1 MIKIFNATDTDFKT
15 AGNIIINPLYCHEIK
30 KKSLNGWYIE
40 VEIPIKYKEY
50 IEADK
55 LCVVKTKSKLKP
67 QAFRINDSITYTNR
81 KIKFTAEHVMFDS
94 RRYVLL
100 DVRPTNLNGQNG
112 LKYVNERTDKTSP
125 FSIDSNVE
133 NVSTAYFI
141 RKTLL
146 ESWQVFEERW
156 GGVFEADNWDI
167 SFKQSIGKDN
177 GETIVYG
184 KNMQGFEI
192 FEDWS
197 NVCTKILPVGY
208 DGLLLPEIYLES
220 ETQYEIS
227 YTKIVDFQTDLEAE
241 EQTETNLL
249 LELRNN
255 AIKYLEENCV
265 PKVSY
270 TVNSNV
276 NNDLEI
282 GDTIKV
288 LHPFVN
294 IFTEVLEY
302 EYDLISEKV
311 KSLTF
316 GNYTRDVKTKFN
328 NIKNTIET
336 IKQTVSKQEIT
347 IKEQTNLI
355 NSLNKNGYV
364 YIDDN
369 EILILDKL
377 PKEQAKNV
385 WRFGLGGIGFS
396 SKGYEGPFE
405 TAITMDGQIN
415 AKFITTGTMAVAR
428 IEGLA
433 NFITETSSS
442 ITKIELEQG
451 RITSK
456 VSSVEQSV
464 ENITKIEGTAEGKNI
479 YIDDASAEPLID
491 IMLEGESRQIMRSG
505 KNYFDASQIPSST
518 NIVVSD
524 NGKTITMPIATSG
537 VGYTFTTKK
546 LSELCPKLKVGD
558 IATLRFSRN
567 LGNTYNNFIYLN
579 KVSSVWGMNASKTIT
594 QEMLDSHVA
603 LYANRYVDGETGQ
616 CILTD
621 FSIML
626 SSETDTSWE
635 PYGASHSPD
644 YRSEIENLEGENIC
658 PSLNTTRTINGVT
671 FTKNKDGSITMNGTA
686 TAEVSYPIN
695 VNTTTNTRTV
705 LLKANS
711 KYRMLSSYESGK
723 YTTQVFY
730 LKNNVMTYSSSLIE
744 TVEETKVGMYI
755 RVYKD
760 AVLEN
765 ITIYPQIT
773 KGEEYKPYVPYNSL
787 EFKDEGKNLA
797 RVANGKEKIEVR
809 IPIIKVE
816 DDTIKINGTCETKV
830 SGESTIKFSGNNIR
844 LANYIHYMP
853 LDEDDIILKPGEYK
867 LKIFNVTGKI
877 SAQNQVRF
885 GVKYQKK
892 GESQVK
898 GFVFSDGLASNNEY
912 SFTLREESQIGIV
925 LNCTVQS
932 SPITFTNVSFKCVLY
947 RAAETM
953 PEFEPYKQQTEY
965 FPLSEGQKLMEGSYL
980 ADDGIHHV
988 RKQVVLTGTEN
999 WNLYLNKT
1007 KTFRLSISPWS
1018 YSGVCTHYQGIISS
1032 SFDVKTGIYLSSSA
1046 MVIISDPR
1054 FSTVE
1059 EFKTYLAEQYSA
1071 GTPVTFE
1078 YIMMTNN
1085 SKIVEKIVPYTEDQ
1099 KEAWEKLRH
1108 FTLFRGIN
1116 NITSTANAKI
1126 TYVRDNGLSDTYE
1139 TKRNVKEN
1147 HYTKSETDSQI
1158 SQTADSI
1165 KESVKEINEQTQEK
1179 LATLELANQSL
1190 EFSTKRTGGNNLI
1203 RNSAMI
1209 NGNNFWLAHA
1219 KYPYQESDIP
1229 PDNPTEGTYWYCT
1242 ANSGSYIENQM
1253 YVYNS
1258 GWKESELSRK
1268 SLLSAQNYF
1277 AYTTSN
1283 EYWANGKNANENTLS
1298 GRVIKLDGR
1307 QDYTVSHIF
1316 NITEPITLNQN
1327 ENKMAISY
1335 FIKNSIVQGN
1345 VCVGLMFLNEADFT
1359 EVEKP
1364 YSLYEPG
1371 IILTPDDLKDLTKI
1385 EQIIEIPKKSDF
1397 IPVVV
1402 SNTAPTDTTKNW
1414 LDTTIYLVKKYNSQT
1429 SQWEILDTK
1438 MSLYNESSREVWTY
1452 RYFYGFYYQTPIIY
1466 DTAEIKSCYVAL
1478 TFYPAFAVYTGNVEP
1493 TPYKGLYWNNKTT
1506 NLVKRAKY
1514 NDTTFAEWETL
1525 DIPSSLLPT
1534 GASLGV
1540 ELFDYIVPIKGFVEI
1555 ADLKLEYNTMCTQWT
1570 QFPGEVYGKNYKMD
1584 EKGFWIQANQNTMFI
1599 DEDEIL
1605 ATYEGI
1611 NIFQINKDLAY
1622 FYKIQATE
1630 SIEIGNY
1637 FLKTQQINSKNM
1649 LLLY

>member
-1 MIKIFNATDTDFKT
+1 MKKFDTQYVDSNTYPIRLDTCLENLCSQVGLTLGNKNFPNNSYMLKGNPFTNKETRKTVLSNLVQLAGGFAEIDVEDGKLYVRNLDVSGEAVETIDGNNYDEFKPNNVFGPVNSVRIQMNSGVDGEETIKEAEGVTDENRCQITIADNYYLTSAEEREAVINGIFNA
-15 AGNIIINPLYCHEIK
+15 
-30 KKSLNGWYIE
+30 LNGLTYLPIE
-40 VEIPIKYKEY
+40 LSYYGYPWLKLGDKIKVKDKNDKEY
-50 IEADK
+50 I
-55 LCVVKTKSKLKP
+55 
-67 QAFRINDSITYTNR
+67 TYVM
-81 KIKFTAEHVMFDS
+81 EH
-94 RRYVLL
+94 
-100 DVRPTNLNGQNG
+100 T
-112 LKYVNERTDKTSP
+112 LKYNGSYSGIIKAIALTKTQQAYKEVLSLKDWRRNTELAVDK
-125 FSIDSNVE
+125 INGKM
-133 NVSTAYFI
+133 TAVI
-141 RKTLL
+141 
-146 ESWQVFEERW
+146 
-156 GGVFEADNWDI
+156 
-167 SFKQSIGKDN
+167 
-177 GETIVYG
+177 
-184 KNMQGFEI
+184 
-192 FEDWS
+192 
-197 NVCTKILPVGY
+197 
-208 DGLLLPEIYLES
+208 
-220 ETQYEIS
+220 
-227 YTKIVDFQTDLEAE
+227 E
-241 EQTETNLL
+241 EQSEQ
-249 LELRNN
+249 
-255 AIKYLEENCV
+255 
-265 PKVSY
+265 
-270 TVNSNV
+270 
-276 NNDLEI
+276 
-282 GDTIKV
+282 
-288 LHPFVN
+288 
-294 IFTEVLEY
+294 
-302 EYDLISEKV
+302 SEK
-311 KSLTF
+311 LTKVEQ
-316 GNYTRDVKTKFN
+316 DV
-328 NIKNTIET
+328 
-336 IKQTVSKQEIT
+336 
-347 IKEQTNLI
+347 
-355 NSLNKNGYV
+355 NG
-364 YIDDN
+364 
-369 EILILDKL
+369 
-377 PKEQAKNV
+377 
-385 WRFGLGGIGFS
+385 
-396 SKGYEGPFE
+396 
-405 TAITMDGQIN
+405 
-415 AKFITTGTMAVAR
+415 
-428 IEGLA
+428 
-433 NFITETSSS
+433 
-442 ITKIELEQG
+442 
-451 RITSK
+451 ITSK

-491 IMLEGESRQIMRSG
+491 IMLEGESQQETRSG
-505 KNYFDASQIPSST
+505 KNHFDASQIPSST

-537 VGYTFTTKK
+537 VGYISTTKK

-567 LGNTYNNFIYLN
+567 LSNTYNNFIYL
-579 KVSSVWGMNASKTIT
+579 SGISLIWGMNASKTIT
-594 QEMLDSHVA
+594 QEMLDNYVA
-603 LYANRYVDGETGQ
+603 LYANRYDDGETGQ

-635 PYGASHSPD
+635 PYGASPSPD
-644 YRSEIENLEGENIC
+644 YRSPIENIEGNIE
-658 PSLNTTRTINGVT
+658 I
-671 FTKNKDGSITMNGTA
+671 
-686 TAEVSYPIN
+686 
-695 VNTTTNTRTV
+695 
-705 LLKANS
+705 
-711 KYRMLSSYESGK
+711 
-723 YTTQVFY
+723 
-730 LKNNVMTYSSSLIE
+730 
-744 TVEETKVGMYI
+744 
-755 RVYKD
+755 
-760 AVLEN
+760 
-765 ITIYPQIT
+765 
-773 KGEEYKPYVPYNSL
+773 
-787 EFKDEGKNLA
+787 KDEGKNLYA
-797 RVANGKEKIEVR
+797 RNGI
-809 IPIIKVE
+809 
-816 DDTIKINGTCETKV
+816 TINGTYSSNTSVNLGSRYLSEGTY
-830 SGESTIKFSGNNIR
+830 TISLTNSLPNNCYIY
-844 LANYIHYMP
+844 LGANGSITYNIK
-853 LDEDDIILKPGEYK
+853 DKA
-867 LKIFNVTGKI
+867 T
-877 SAQNQVRF
+877 
-885 GVKYQKK
+885 
-892 GESQVK
+892 
-898 GFVFSDGLASNNEY
+898 
-912 SFTLREESQIGIV
+912 FTLTKEQNVPMRLVVKAGTYS
-925 LNCTVQS
+925 N
-932 SPITFTNVSFKCVLY
+932 FTTKIMIEKGMVVTDY
-947 RAAETM
+947 
-953 PEFEPYKQQTEY
+953 EPHQQQTEY
-965 FPLSEGQKLMEGSYL
+965 FPLSEGQKLYKNSYL
-980 ADDGIHHV
+980 VDDGIHHS
-988 RKQVVLTGTEN
+988 RKQVVLDGTETGWYTLANQTGTN
-999 WNLYLNKT
+999 TSYFCIPKSDMKKASTLICDKFINRNVWNTDEEGIQSIIDNLI
-1007 KTFRLSISPWS
+1007 RLRINTSR
-1018 YSGVCTHYQGIISS
+1018 
-1032 SFDVKTGIYLSSSA
+1032 A
-1046 MVIISDPR
+1046 
-1054 FSTVE
+1054 STVAE
-1059 EFKTYLAEQYSA
+1059 LKTWLSNNPIRVEYELAE
-1071 GTPVTFE
+1071 E
-1078 YIMMTNN
+1078 
-1085 SKIVEKIVPYTEDQ
+1085 EIVPYTEDQ

-1147 HYTKSETDSQI
+1147 HYTKIETDSQI

-1165 KESVKEINEQTQEK
+1165 KESVKAINEQTQEK

-1190 EFSTKRTGGNNLI
+1190 KFATRRVGGNNLI

-1209 NGNNFWLAHA
+1209 NDNNFWLAHA
-1219 KYPYQESDIP
+1219 KYPYQESDTP
-1229 PDNPTEGTYWYCT
+1229 PDSPTEGAYWYCT

-1258 GWKESELSRK
+1258 SGWQVSELSRK

-1414 LDTTIYLVKKYNSQT
+1414 LDTTIYLPKKYNSQT
-1429 SQWEILDTK
+1429 SAWEILDTK

-1514 NDTTFAEWETL
+1514 NDTTFVEWETL

-1605 ATYEGI
+1605 ATYKGI

>member
-133 NVSTAYFI
+133 NVNTAYFI

-255 AIKYLEENCV
+255 ASKYLEENCV

-276 NNDLEI
+276 NNELEI

-491 IMLEGESRQIMRSG
+491 IMLEGESQQATRSG
-505 KNYFDASQIPSST
+505 KNLL
-518 NIVVSD
+518 D
-524 NGKTITMPIATSG
+524 NTATTKISNG
-537 VGYTFTTKK
+537 ITFTVNSDGTVLVDGTNDTSANSSLVINRYD
-546 LSELCPKLKVGD
+546 LSPGTYILNGCPSGG
-558 IATLRFSRN
+558 AS
-567 LGNTYNNFIYLN
+567 NTYRLAI
-579 KVSSVWGMNASKTIT
+579 
-594 QEMLDSHVA
+594 Q
-603 LYANRYVDGETGQ
+603 ETGSYSVLGSIDIGNGSGEFTIDTTTSVQ
-616 CILTD
+616 IAIFIQKGLTINNLL
-621 FSIML
+621 FKPML
-626 SSETDTSWE
+626 REATIADDTYE
-635 PYGASHSPD
+635 QYGASPSTD
-644 YRSEIENLEGENIC
+644 YLSKIENLEGENIC

-671 FTKNKDGSITMNGTA
+671 FTKNKDGSVTMNGTA
-686 TAEVSYPIN
+686 TAEVNYPIN

-730 LKNNVMTYSSSLIE
+730 LKNNVTTYSSSLIE
-744 TVEETKVGMYI
+744 TVEETKAGMYI
-755 RVYKD
+755 RVYKN

-765 ITIYPQIT
+765 VTIYPQIT

-787 EFKDEGKNLA
+787 GFLDIGENLIKA
-797 RVANGKEKIEVR
+797 REYSATVNNVERSITNGLVKL
-809 IPIIKVE
+809 
-816 DDTIKINGTCETKV
+816 NGTM
-830 SGESTIKFSGNNIR
+830 GEAAAGSNAFSIIGNWT
-844 LANYIHYMP
+844 ANYSAYDTSI
-853 LDEDDIILKPGEYK
+853 EYIK
-867 LKIFNVTGKI
+867 LKAGTYTLSIHNVKGSCTEGSLALVTGNTNPKKTKAKIQLKNETSKTFTLEEESICRISVEYNVGCTFNNFEFNVMLNKGSQAPYI
-877 SAQNQVRF
+877 P
-885 GVKYQKK
+885 YQ
-892 GESQVK
+892 EQ
-898 GFVFSDGLASNNEY
+898 A
-912 SFTLREESQIGIV
+912 
-925 LNCTVQS
+925 
-932 SPITFTNVSFKCVLY
+932 
-947 RAAETM
+947 
-953 PEFEPYKQQTEY
+953 EY
-965 FPLSEGQKLMEGSYL
+965 FPLSEGQKLYKGSYL
-980 ADDGIHHV
+980 ADDGTHHK
-988 RKQVVLTGTEN
+988 RKQIVLDGSDNRAWYRETQSETSTDYFYTRTVGITTEN
-999 WNLYLNKT
+999 INSVICSHLKKGSRSRQGFWATTVFCITMNKT
-1007 KTFRLSISPWS
+1007 VT
-1018 YSGVCTHYQGIISS
+1018 GIISS
-1032 SFDVKTGIYLSSSA
+1032 DTKAQRITK
-1046 MVIISDPR
+1046 
-1054 FSTVE
+1054 
-1059 EFKTYLAEQYSA
+1059 FKTWLATQYA
-1071 GTPVTFE
+1071 NGTPV
-1078 YIMMTNN
+1078 
-1085 SKIVEKIVPYTEDQ
+1085 IVEYEPAEEEIVPYTEDQ

-1165 KESVKEINEQTQEK
+1165 KESVKAINEQTQEK

-1190 EFSTKRTGGNNLI
+1190 KFATKRVGGNNLI

-1209 NGNNFWLAHA
+1209 NDNNFWLAHA
-1219 KYPYQESDIP
+1219 KYPYQESDTP
-1229 PDNPTEGTYWYCT
+1229 PDNPTEGAYWYCT

-1258 GWKESELSRK
+1258 SGWQVSELSRK

-1283 EYWANGKNANENTLS
+1283 EYWANGRNANENTLS

-1429 SQWEILDTK
+1429 SAWEILDTK

-1452 RYFYGFYYQTPIIY
+1452 RYFYGLYYQTPIIY

-1514 NDTTFAEWETL
+1514 NDTTFVEWETL

-1605 ATYEGI
+1605 ATYKGI

>member
-40 VEIPIKYKEY
+40 VEIPIKYKEH

-255 AIKYLEENCV
+255 ASKYLEENCV

-491 IMLEGESRQIMRSG
+491 IMLEGESQQATRSG
-505 KNYFDASQIPSST
+505 KNLL
-518 NIVVSD
+518 D
-524 NGKTITMPIATSG
+524 NTATTKISNG
-537 VGYTFTTKK
+537 ITFTVNSDKTVNVNGTNDT
-546 LSELCPKLKVGD
+546 S
-558 IATLRFSRN
+558 AN
-567 LGNTYNNFIYLN
+567 
-579 KVSSVWGMNASKTIT
+579 SSLII
-594 QEMLDSHVA
+594 
-603 LYANRYVDGETGQ
+603 NRYVLSPGTYILNGCPSGGASNTYRLAIQETGSYSVLGSIDIGNGSGEFTIDTTTNVQ
-616 CILTD
+616 IAIFIQKDLTVNNLL
-621 FSIML
+621 FKPML
-626 SSETDTSWE
+626 RKATIADDTYE
-635 PYGASHSPD
+635 QYGASPSPD
-644 YRSEIENLEGENIC
+644 NLSKIENLEGENIC

-686 TAEVSYPIN
+686 TAEVNYPIN

-723 YTTQVFY
+723 YITQVFY
-730 LKNNVMTYSSSLIE
+730 LKNNVTTYSSSLIE
-744 TVEETKVGMYI
+744 TVEETKAGMYI
-755 RVYKD
+755 KVYKN

-765 ITIYPQIT
+765 VTIYPQIT

-787 EFKDEGKNLA
+787 GFLDIGENLIKA
-797 RVANGKEKIEVR
+797 REYSATVNNVERSITNGLVKL
-809 IPIIKVE
+809 
-816 DDTIKINGTCETKV
+816 NGTM
-830 SGESTIKFSGNNIR
+830 GEAAAGSNAFSIIGNWT
-844 LANYIHYMP
+844 ANYSAYDTSI
-853 LDEDDIILKPGEYK
+853 EYIK
-867 LKIFNVTGKI
+867 LKAGTYTLSIHNVKGSCTEGSLALVAGNTNPKKTKAKIQLKNETSKTFTLEEESICRISVEYNVGCTFNNFEFNVMLNKGSQAPYI
-877 SAQNQVRF
+877 P
-885 GVKYQKK
+885 YQ
-892 GESQVK
+892 EQ
-898 GFVFSDGLASNNEY
+898 A
-912 SFTLREESQIGIV
+912 
-925 LNCTVQS
+925 
-932 SPITFTNVSFKCVLY
+932 
-947 RAAETM
+947 
-953 PEFEPYKQQTEY
+953 EY
-965 FPLSEGQKLMEGSYL
+965 FPLSEGQKLMKGSYL
-980 ADDGIHHV
+980 ADDGTHYK
-988 RKQVVLTGTEN
+988 RKQVVLDGSDNMAWYMDSPRPKASTDYFYTRTVGITTEN
-999 WNLYLNKT
+999 INSVICSHFKKGSQSRQGFWATTVFCITMNRT
-1007 KTFRLSISPWS
+1007 VT
-1018 YSGVCTHYQGIISS
+1018 GIISS
-1032 SFDVKTGIYLSSSA
+1032 DTMAQKITK
-1046 MVIISDPR
+1046 
-1054 FSTVE
+1054 
-1059 EFKTYLAEQYSA
+1059 FKTWLATQYA
-1071 GTPVTFE
+1071 NGTPV
-1078 YIMMTNN
+1078 
-1085 SKIVEKIVPYTEDQ
+1085 IVEYELAEEEIVPYTEEQ
-1099 KEAWEKLRH
+1099 KAAWEKLRH
-1108 FTLFRGIN
+1108 FTLFKGIN

-1209 NGNNFWLAHA
+1209 NDNNFWLAHA
-1219 KYPYQESDIP
+1219 KYPYQESNTP
-1229 PDNPTEGTYWYCT
+1229 PDNPTEGAYWYCT

-1258 GWKESELSRK
+1258 GWQVSELSRK

-1327 ENKMAISY
+1327 ENKMAISH

-1414 LDTTIYLVKKYNSQT
+1414 LDTTIYLPKKYNSQT

-1514 NDTTFAEWETL
+1514 DGTTFVEWETL

-1605 ATYEGI
+1605 ATYKGI

-1630 SIEIGNY
+1630 SIEVGNY

>member
-1 MIKIFNATDTDFKT
+1 MKKFDTQYVDSNTYPIRLDTCLENLCSQVGLTLGNKNFPNNSYMLKGNPFTNKETRKTVLSNLVQLAGGFAEIDVEDGKLYVRNLDVSGEAVETIDGNNYDEFKPNNVFGPVNSVRIQMNSGVDGEETIKEAEGVTDENRCQITIADNYYLTSAEEREAVINGIFNA
-15 AGNIIINPLYCHEIK
+15 
-30 KKSLNGWYIE
+30 LNGLTYLPIE
-40 VEIPIKYKEY
+40 LSYYGYPWLKLGDKIKVKDKNDKEY
-50 IEADK
+50 I
-55 LCVVKTKSKLKP
+55 
-67 QAFRINDSITYTNR
+67 TYVM
-81 KIKFTAEHVMFDS
+81 EH
-94 RRYVLL
+94 
-100 DVRPTNLNGQNG
+100 T
-112 LKYVNERTDKTSP
+112 LKYNGSYSGIIKAIALTKTQQAYKEVLSLKDWRRNTELAVDK
-125 FSIDSNVE
+125 INGKM
-133 NVSTAYFI
+133 TAVI
-141 RKTLL
+141 
-146 ESWQVFEERW
+146 
-156 GGVFEADNWDI
+156 
-167 SFKQSIGKDN
+167 
-177 GETIVYG
+177 
-184 KNMQGFEI
+184 
-192 FEDWS
+192 
-197 NVCTKILPVGY
+197 
-208 DGLLLPEIYLES
+208 
-220 ETQYEIS
+220 
-227 YTKIVDFQTDLEAE
+227 E
-241 EQTETNLL
+241 EQSEQ
-249 LELRNN
+249 
-255 AIKYLEENCV
+255 
-265 PKVSY
+265 
-270 TVNSNV
+270 
-276 NNDLEI
+276 
-282 GDTIKV
+282 
-288 LHPFVN
+288 
-294 IFTEVLEY
+294 
-302 EYDLISEKV
+302 SEK
-311 KSLTF
+311 LTKVEQ
-316 GNYTRDVKTKFN
+316 DV
-328 NIKNTIET
+328 
-336 IKQTVSKQEIT
+336 
-347 IKEQTNLI
+347 
-355 NSLNKNGYV
+355 NG
-364 YIDDN
+364 
-369 EILILDKL
+369 
-377 PKEQAKNV
+377 
-385 WRFGLGGIGFS
+385 
-396 SKGYEGPFE
+396 
-405 TAITMDGQIN
+405 
-415 AKFITTGTMAVAR
+415 
-428 IEGLA
+428 
-433 NFITETSSS
+433 
-442 ITKIELEQG
+442 
-451 RITSK
+451 ITSK

-491 IMLEGESRQIMRSG
+491 IMLEGESQQATRSG
-505 KNYFDASQIPSST
+505 KNLL
-518 NIVVSD
+518 D
-524 NGKTITMPIATSG
+524 NTATTKISNG
-537 VGYTFTTKK
+537 ITFTVNSDGTVLVDGTNDTSANSSLVINRYD
-546 LSELCPKLKVGD
+546 LSPGTYILNGCPSGG
-558 IATLRFSRN
+558 AS
-567 LGNTYNNFIYLN
+567 NTYRLAI
-579 KVSSVWGMNASKTIT
+579 
-594 QEMLDSHVA
+594 Q
-603 LYANRYVDGETGQ
+603 ETGSYS
-616 CILTD
+616 ILG
-621 FSIML
+621 SIDIGNGSREFTIDTTTSVQIAIFIQKGLTINNLLFKPML
-626 SSETDTSWE
+626 REATIADDTYE
-635 PYGASHSPD
+635 QYGASPSPD
-644 YRSEIENLEGENIC
+644 YRSKIENLEGENIC

-686 TAEVSYPIN
+686 TAETTYPIN

-711 KYRMLSSYESGK
+711 KYKMLSSYESGK

-760 AVLEN
+760 AVLDN
-765 ITIYPQIT
+765 VTIYPQIT

-787 EFKDEGKNLA
+787 GFLDIGENLIKA
-797 RVANGKEKIEVR
+797 REYSATVNNVERSITNGLVKL
-809 IPIIKVE
+809 
-816 DDTIKINGTCETKV
+816 NGTM
-830 SGESTIKFSGNNIR
+830 GEAAAGSNAFSIIGNWT
-844 LANYIHYMP
+844 ANYSAYDTSI
-853 LDEDDIILKPGEYK
+853 EYIK
-867 LKIFNVTGKI
+867 LKAGTYTLSIHNVKGSCTEGSLALVAGNTNPKKTKAKIQLKNETSKTFTLEEESICRISVEYNVGCTFNNFEFNVMLNKGSQAPYI
-877 SAQNQVRF
+877 P
-885 GVKYQKK
+885 YQ
-892 GESQVK
+892 EQ
-898 GFVFSDGLASNNEY
+898 A
-912 SFTLREESQIGIV
+912 
-925 LNCTVQS
+925 
-932 SPITFTNVSFKCVLY
+932 
-947 RAAETM
+947 
-953 PEFEPYKQQTEY
+953 EY
-965 FPLSEGQKLMEGSYL
+965 FPLSEGQKLYKGSYL
-980 ADDGIHHV
+980 ADDGTHHK
-988 RKQVVLTGTEN
+988 RKQTTVTIRNIVALSNGNVGGIFQFAGKKYSSHNVLCCDKAKYDPNGRFVTDTVYENPSNVVFVG
-999 WNLYLNKT
+999 
-1007 KTFRLSISPWS
+1007 
-1018 YSGVCTHYQGIISS
+1018 
-1032 SFDVKTGIYLSSSA
+1032 D
-1046 MVIISDPR
+1046 
-1054 FSTVE
+1054 STDTLE
-1059 EFKTYLAEQYSA
+1059 TLKAKYDGAILEYELAE
-1071 GTPVTFE
+1071 E
-1078 YIMMTNN
+1078 
-1085 SKIVEKIVPYTEDQ
+1085 EIVPYTEDQ

-1108 FTLFRGIN
+1108 FTLFKGIN

-1147 HYTKSETDSQI
+1147 YYTKSETDSQI

-1165 KESVKEINEQTQEK
+1165 KESVKAINEQTQEK

-1190 EFSTKRTGGNNLI
+1190 EFATKRTGGNNLI

-1209 NGNNFWLAHA
+1209 NDNNFWLAHA
-1219 KYPYQESDIP
+1219 KYPYQESDTP
-1229 PDNPTEGTYWYCT
+1229 PDNPTEGAYWYCT

-1258 GWKESELSRK
+1258 GWQVSELSRK

-1307 QDYTVSHIF
+1307 QDYTVSHIL

-1327 ENKMAISY
+1327 ENKMAISH

-1414 LDTTIYLVKKYNSQT
+1414 LDTTIYLPKKYNSQT

-1514 NDTTFAEWETL
+1514 NDTTFVEWETL

-1605 ATYEGI
+1605 ATYKGI

-1630 SIEIGNY
+1630 SIEVGNY

>member
-133 NVSTAYFI
+133 NVNTAYFI

-255 AIKYLEENCV
+255 ASKYLEENCV

-491 IMLEGESRQIMRSG
+491 IMLEGESQQATRSG
-505 KNYFDASQIPSST
+505 KNLTKYPYVTGSGNTINGITFDVNEDGTIIINGQNNGNGNSAFSLTSINNYSLPSGKYYMINPQNSSITFVAYDGSTYNSMGSHNNYSLTLSEQKNIWLYIQIPKNDTTTFENFKIYPMLS
-518 NIVVSD
+518 
-524 NGKTITMPIATSG
+524 TMPDLTSNDYEQYG
-537 VGYTFTTKK
+537 VM
-546 LSELCPKLKVGD
+546 P
-558 IATLRFSRN
+558 
-567 LGNTYNNFIYLN
+567 
-579 KVSSVWGMNASKTIT
+579 
-594 QEMLDSHVA
+594 
-603 LYANRYVDGETGQ
+603 
-616 CILTD
+616 
-621 FSIML
+621 
-626 SSETDTSWE
+626 
-635 PYGASHSPD
+635 SPD
-644 YRSEIENLEGENIC
+644 YRSEIENLEGENKFNY
-658 PSLNTTRTINGVT
+658 LWFDTTKEVDWTAYQSISNVAKAIPIFIGKGNVATFSSNVPLLSGDNWLYAINNLTNGTNSSFALGKTQTIKANNEGYVYVGYLKSRTNYDKV
-671 FTKNKDGSITMNGTA
+671 KDG
-686 TAEVSYPIN
+686 
-695 VNTTTNTRTV
+695 
-705 LLKANS
+705 
-711 KYRMLSSYESGK
+711 
-723 YTTQVFY
+723 
-730 LKNNVMTYSSSLIE
+730 TYYVQ
-744 TVEETKVGMYI
+744 VEEGTV
-755 RVYKD
+755 
-760 AVLEN
+760 A
-765 ITIYPQIT
+765 T
-773 KGEEYKPYVPYNSL
+773 PYVPYNSL
-787 EFKDEGKNLA
+787 GFLDIGENLIKA
-797 RVANGKEKIEVR
+797 REYSATVNNVERSITNGLVKL
-809 IPIIKVE
+809 
-816 DDTIKINGTCETKV
+816 NGTM
-830 SGESTIKFSGNNIR
+830 GEAAAGSNAFSIIGNWTG
-844 LANYIHYMP
+844 NYSAYDTSI
-853 LDEDDIILKPGEYK
+853 EYIK
-867 LKIFNVTGKI
+867 LKAGTYTLSIHNVKGSCTEGSLALVAGNTNPKKTKAKIQLKNETSKTFTLEEESICRISVEYNVGCTFNNFEFNVMLNKGSRAPYI
-877 SAQNQVRF
+877 Q
-885 GVKYQKK
+885 YQ
-892 GESQVK
+892 E
-898 GFVFSDGLASNNEY
+898 
-912 SFTLREESQIGIV
+912 
-925 LNCTVQS
+925 
-932 SPITFTNVSFKCVLY
+932 
-947 RAAETM
+947 
-953 PEFEPYKQQTEY
+953 QTEY

-980 ADDGIHHV
+980 AGNGIHHT
-988 RKQVVLTGTEN
+988 RKQYIFTGNEEIVLSNRQYENCVSFYINNQNLINKQNNYITKEMCSHFTYDSLAYKENRDVECITDNTGVPYR
-999 WNLYLNKT
+999 LIIFQMLKT
-1007 KTFRLSISPWS
+1007 RLTSI
-1018 YSGVCTHYQGIISS
+1018 
-1032 SFDVKTGIYLSSSA
+1032 DKTGIKAYLS
-1046 MVIISDPR
+1046 
-1054 FSTVE
+1054 
-1059 EFKTYLAEQYSA
+1059 EQYA
-1071 GTPVTFE
+1071 NGTPV
-1078 YIMMTNN
+1078 
-1085 SKIVEKIVPYTEDQ
+1085 IVEYELAEEEIVPYTEEQ

-1108 FTLFRGIN
+1108 FTLFKGIN

-1147 HYTKSETDSQI
+1147 HYTKIETDSQI

-1165 KESVKEINEQTQEK
+1165 KESVKAINEQTQEK

-1190 EFSTKRTGGNNLI
+1190 EFATKRVGGNNLI

-1209 NGNNFWLAHA
+1209 NDNNFWLAHA
-1219 KYPYQESDIP
+1219 KYPYQESDTP
-1229 PDNPTEGTYWYCT
+1229 PDNPAEGTYWYCT
-1242 ANSGSYIENQM
+1242 ANSGSYMENQM

-1258 GWKESELSRK
+1258 GWQVSELSRK

-1327 ENKMAISY
+1327 ENKMAISH

-1414 LDTTIYLVKKYNSQT
+1414 LDTTIYLPKKYNSQT
-1429 SQWEILDTK
+1429 SAWEILDTK

-1514 NDTTFAEWETL
+1514 NDTTFVEWETL

-1605 ATYEGI
+1605 ATYKGI

>member
-1 MIKIFNATDTDFKT
+1 MKKFDTQYVDSNTYPIRLDACLENLCSQVGLTLGNKNFPNNSYMLKGNPFTNKETRKTVLSNLVQLAGGFAEIDVEDVKLYVRNLDVSGEAVETIDGNNYDEFKPNNVFGPVNSVRIQMNSGVDGEETIKEAEGVTDENRCQITIADNYYLTSAEEREAVINGIFNA
-15 AGNIIINPLYCHEIK
+15 
-30 KKSLNGWYIE
+30 LNGLTYLPIE
-40 VEIPIKYKEY
+40 LSYYGYPWLKLGDKIKVKDKNDKEY
-50 IEADK
+50 ITYVMEHTLKYNGSYSGIIKAIA
-55 LCVVKTKSKLKP
+55 LTKTQQAYKEVLSLKDWRRNTEF
-67 QAFRINDSITYTNR
+67 AVD
-81 KIKFTAEHVMFDS
+81 KIKGKMTAV
-94 RRYVLL
+94 
-100 DVRPTNLNGQNG
+100 
-112 LKYVNERTDKTSP
+112 
-125 FSIDSNVE
+125 I
-133 NVSTAYFI
+133 
-141 RKTLL
+141 
-146 ESWQVFEERW
+146 
-156 GGVFEADNWDI
+156 
-167 SFKQSIGKDN
+167 
-177 GETIVYG
+177 
-184 KNMQGFEI
+184 
-192 FEDWS
+192 
-197 NVCTKILPVGY
+197 
-208 DGLLLPEIYLES
+208 
-220 ETQYEIS
+220 
-227 YTKIVDFQTDLEAE
+227 E
-241 EQTETNLL
+241 EQSEQ
-249 LELRNN
+249 
-255 AIKYLEENCV
+255 
-265 PKVSY
+265 
-270 TVNSNV
+270 
-276 NNDLEI
+276 
-282 GDTIKV
+282 
-288 LHPFVN
+288 
-294 IFTEVLEY
+294 
-302 EYDLISEKV
+302 SEK
-311 KSLTF
+311 LTKVEQ
-316 GNYTRDVKTKFN
+316 DV
-328 NIKNTIET
+328 
-336 IKQTVSKQEIT
+336 
-347 IKEQTNLI
+347 
-355 NSLNKNGYV
+355 NG
-364 YIDDN
+364 
-369 EILILDKL
+369 
-377 PKEQAKNV
+377 
-385 WRFGLGGIGFS
+385 
-396 SKGYEGPFE
+396 
-405 TAITMDGQIN
+405 
-415 AKFITTGTMAVAR
+415 
-428 IEGLA
+428 
-433 NFITETSSS
+433 
-442 ITKIELEQG
+442 
-451 RITSK
+451 ITSK

-491 IMLEGESRQIMRSG
+491 IMLEGESQQAMRSG

-524 NGKTITMPIATSG
+524 NGKTITMPIVTSG
-537 VGYTFTTKK
+537 VGYISTTKK

-558 IATLRFSRN
+558 TVTLRFNRN
-567 LGNTYNNFIYLN
+567 LGTTKNMYIYLN
-579 KVSSVWGMNASKTIT
+579 VVKTTWGINNPKAIT
-594 QEMLDSHVA
+594 QEMLDSYVA
-603 LYANRYVDGETGQ
+603 LYANRYNDGETGQ

-635 PYGASHSPD
+635 QYGASPSPD
-644 YRSEIENLEGENIC
+644 YRSKIENLEG
-658 PSLNTTRTINGVT
+658 
-671 FTKNKDGSITMNGTA
+671 KNKVKEINWKQMPSISTGATITSVNGYGTDYIDVDNTKQYIFSYLGTSGSRYIVYYDKDKNFLGYDTEIQINNFAKWNETGYVRLRVDCPQGSVTAFQLEEGTVA
-686 TAEVSYPIN
+686 T
-695 VNTTTNTRTV
+695 
-705 LLKANS
+705 
-711 KYRMLSSYESGK
+711 G
-723 YTTQVFY
+723 
-730 LKNNVMTYSSSLIE
+730 
-744 TVEETKVGMYI
+744 
-755 RVYKD
+755 
-760 AVLEN
+760 
-765 ITIYPQIT
+765 
-773 KGEEYKPYVPYNSL
+773 YVPYNSL
-787 EFKDEGKNLA
+787 EIKDVGKNLYA
-797 RVANGKEKIEVR
+797 GNEI
-809 IPIIKVE
+809 
-816 DDTIKINGTCETKV
+816 TINGTYSSNTSVNLGSRYLSEGTY
-830 SGESTIKFSGNNIR
+830 TIS
-844 LANYIHYMP
+844 LANSLPNNSYIY
-853 LDEDDIILKPGEYK
+853 LGANGSIATAIRNKA
-867 LKIFNVTGKI
+867 T
-877 SAQNQVRF
+877 
-885 GVKYQKK
+885 
-892 GESQVK
+892 
-898 GFVFSDGLASNNEY
+898 
-912 SFTLREESQIGIV
+912 FTLTEEQNVPMRLVVKAGTYS
-925 LNCTVQS
+925 N
-932 SPITFTNVSFKCVLY
+932 FTTKIMIEKGMVVTDY
-947 RAAETM
+947 
-953 PEFEPYKQQTEY
+953 EPHQQQTEY
-965 FPLSEGQKLMEGSYL
+965 FPLSEGQKLYKNSYL
-980 ADDGIHHV
+980 VDDGIHHS
-988 RKQVVLTGTEN
+988 RKQVVLDGTETGWYTLANQTGTN
-999 WNLYLNKT
+999 TSYFCIPKSDMKKASTLICDKFINRNVWNTDEEGIQSIIDNYI
-1007 KTFRLSISPWS
+1007 RLRINTSR
-1018 YSGVCTHYQGIISS
+1018 
-1032 SFDVKTGIYLSSSA
+1032 A
-1046 MVIISDPR
+1046 
-1054 FSTVE
+1054 STVAE
-1059 EFKTYLAEQYSA
+1059 LKTWLSNNPIRVEYELAE
-1071 GTPVTFE
+1071 E
-1078 YIMMTNN
+1078 
-1085 SKIVEKIVPYTEDQ
+1085 EIVPYTETQ
-1099 KEAWEKLRH
+1099 QEAWEKLRH
-1108 FTLFRGIN
+1108 FTLFKGIN

-1147 HYTKSETDSQI
+1147 YYTKSETDSQI

-1165 KESVKEINEQTQEK
+1165 KESVKAINEQTQEK

-1190 EFSTKRTGGNNLI
+1190 EFATKRTGGNNLI

-1209 NGNNFWLAHA
+1209 NDNNFWLAHA
-1219 KYPYQESDIP
+1219 KYPYQESDTP
-1229 PDNPTEGTYWYCT
+1229 PDNPTEGAYWYCT

-1258 GWKESELSRK
+1258 GWQVSELSRK

-1327 ENKMAISY
+1327 ENKMAISH

-1514 NDTTFAEWETL
+1514 NDTTFVEWETL

-1605 ATYEGI
+1605 ATYKGI

>member
-1 MIKIFNATDTDFKT
+1 MKKFDTQYVDSNTYPIRLDACLENLCSQVGLTLGNKNFPNNSYMLKGNPFTNKETRKTVLSNLVQLAGGFAEIDVEDGKLYVRNLDVSGEAVETIDGNNYDEFKPNNVFGPVNSVRIQMNSGVDGEETIKEAEGVTDENRCQITIADNYYLTSAEEREAVINGIFNA
-15 AGNIIINPLYCHEIK
+15 
-30 KKSLNGWYIE
+30 LNGLTYLPIE
-40 VEIPIKYKEY
+40 LSYYGYPWLKLGDKIKVKGKNDKEY
-50 IEADK
+50 I
-55 LCVVKTKSKLKP
+55 
-67 QAFRINDSITYTNR
+67 TYVM
-81 KIKFTAEHVMFDS
+81 EH
-94 RRYVLL
+94 
-100 DVRPTNLNGQNG
+100 T
-112 LKYVNERTDKTSP
+112 LKYNGAYSGTIKAIALTKTQQAYKEVLSLKDWRRNTELAVDK
-125 FSIDSNVE
+125 INGKM
-133 NVSTAYFI
+133 TAVI
-141 RKTLL
+141 
-146 ESWQVFEERW
+146 
-156 GGVFEADNWDI
+156 
-167 SFKQSIGKDN
+167 
-177 GETIVYG
+177 
-184 KNMQGFEI
+184 
-192 FEDWS
+192 
-197 NVCTKILPVGY
+197 
-208 DGLLLPEIYLES
+208 
-220 ETQYEIS
+220 
-227 YTKIVDFQTDLEAE
+227 E
-241 EQTETNLL
+241 EQSEQ
-249 LELRNN
+249 
-255 AIKYLEENCV
+255 
-265 PKVSY
+265 
-270 TVNSNV
+270 
-276 NNDLEI
+276 
-282 GDTIKV
+282 
-288 LHPFVN
+288 
-294 IFTEVLEY
+294 
-302 EYDLISEKV
+302 SEK
-311 KSLTF
+311 LTKVEQ
-316 GNYTRDVKTKFN
+316 DV
-328 NIKNTIET
+328 
-336 IKQTVSKQEIT
+336 
-347 IKEQTNLI
+347 
-355 NSLNKNGYV
+355 NG
-364 YIDDN
+364 
-369 EILILDKL
+369 
-377 PKEQAKNV
+377 
-385 WRFGLGGIGFS
+385 
-396 SKGYEGPFE
+396 
-405 TAITMDGQIN
+405 
-415 AKFITTGTMAVAR
+415 
-428 IEGLA
+428 
-433 NFITETSSS
+433 
-442 ITKIELEQG
+442 
-451 RITSK
+451 ITSK

-491 IMLEGESRQIMRSG
+491 IMLEGESQQATRSG
-505 KNYFDASQIPSST
+505 KNLL
-518 NIVVSD
+518 D
-524 NGKTITMPIATSG
+524 NTATTKISNG
-537 VGYTFTTKK
+537 ITFTVNSDKTVNVNGTNDTSANSSLIINRYD
-546 LSELCPKLKVGD
+546 LSPGTYILNGCPSGG
-558 IATLRFSRN
+558 AS
-567 LGNTYNNFIYLN
+567 NTYRLAI
-579 KVSSVWGMNASKTIT
+579 
-594 QEMLDSHVA
+594 Q
-603 LYANRYVDGETGQ
+603 ETGSYSVLGSIDIGNGSGEFTIDTTTNVQ
-616 CILTD
+616 IAIFIQKGLTINNLL
-621 FSIML
+621 FKPML
-626 SSETDTSWE
+626 RKATIADDTYE
-635 PYGASHSPD
+635 QYGASPSPD
-644 YRSEIENLEGENIC
+644 YISKIENLEGENIC

-671 FTKNKDGSITMNGTA
+671 FTKNKDGSYTLNGTA
-686 TAEVSYPIN
+686 TAETNYPIN
-695 VNTTTNTRTV
+695 VNTITNTRTV

-730 LKNNVMTYSSSLIE
+730 LKNNITTYSSSLIE
-744 TVEETKVGMYI
+744 TVEETKAGMYI
-755 RVYKD
+755 RVYKN

-765 ITIYPQIT
+765 VTIYPQIT

-787 EFKDEGKNLA
+787 KFKDEGENLYNDNIDNYNKPINYWICP
-797 RVANGKEKIEVR
+797 VALEQ
-809 IPIIKVE
+809 
-816 DDTIKINGTCETKV
+816 
-830 SGESTIKFSGNNIR
+830 GEI
-844 LANYIHYMP
+844 
-853 LDEDDIILKPGEYK
+853 YK
-867 LKIFNVTGKI
+867 LSGKLKGTKMTGCVVAVVPYGNSYSEFKDVVYRYTALNT
-877 SAQNQVRF
+877 S
-885 GVKYQKK
+885 GV
-892 GESQVK
+892 V
-898 GFVFSDGLASNNEY
+898 SNRTITVDS
-912 SFTLREESQIGIV
+912 SFTSPKLVIYANNKEIFKSLFENYEIQ
-925 LNCTVQS
+925 LNKGTVAK
-932 SPITFTNVSFKCVLY
+932 PY
-947 RAAETM
+947 
-953 PEFEPYKQQTEY
+953 EPHKQQTEY

-980 ADDGIHHV
+980 ADDGIHHK
-988 RKQVVLTGTEN
+988 RNQVVLDGSDNMDWYMDRISGTSTDYFYTRTVGITKEN
-999 WNLYLNKT
+999 INSVICSHFKKGSESRQGFWATTVFCITMNRT
-1007 KTFRLSISPWS
+1007 VT
-1018 YSGVCTHYQGIISS
+1018 GIISS
-1032 SFDVKTGIYLSSSA
+1032 DTMAQRITK
-1046 MVIISDPR
+1046 
-1054 FSTVE
+1054 
-1059 EFKTYLAEQYSA
+1059 FKTWLATQYA
-1071 GTPVTFE
+1071 NGTPV
-1078 YIMMTNN
+1078 
-1085 SKIVEKIVPYTEDQ
+1085 IVEYELAEEEIVPYTETQ
-1099 KEAWEKLRH
+1099 QEAWEKLRH

-1116 NITSTANAKI
+1116 NITSIANAKI

-1209 NGNNFWLAHA
+1209 NDNNFWLAHA

-1229 PDNPTEGTYWYCT
+1229 PDNPAEGTYWYCT
-1242 ANSGSYIENQM
+1242 ANSGSYMENQM

-1258 GWKESELSRK
+1258 GWQVSELSRK

-1327 ENKMAISY
+1327 ENKMAISH

-1414 LDTTIYLVKKYNSQT
+1414 LDATIYLPKKYNSQT

-1514 NDTTFAEWETL
+1514 DGTTFVEWETL

-1605 ATYEGI
+1605 ATYKGI

-1630 SIEIGNY
+1630 SIEVGNY

>member
-1 MIKIFNATDTDFKT
+1 MAMIKIFNATDTDFKT
-15 AGNIIINPLYCHEIK
+15 AGNIIINPLHCHEIK

-184 KNMQGFEI
+184 KNMQRFEI

-249 LELRNN
+249 VELRNN
-255 AIKYLEENCV
+255 ASKYLKENCV

-276 NNDLEI
+276 NNELEI

-347 IKEQTNLI
+347 IKKQTNLI

-491 IMLEGESRQIMRSG
+491 IMLEGESQQTTRSG
-505 KNYFDASQIPSST
+505 KNHFDASQIPSST

-524 NGKTITMPIATSG
+524 NGKTITMPIVTSG
-537 VGYTFTTKK
+537 VGYISTTKK

-558 IATLRFSRN
+558 IATLRFNRN
-567 LGNTYNNFIYLN
+567 LGNTYNNFIYL
-579 KVSSVWGMNASKTIT
+579 SGISLIWEMNASKKIT
-594 QEMLDSHVA
+594 QEMLDNYVA
-603 LYANRYVDGETGQ
+603 LYANRYNDGETGQ

-635 PYGASHSPD
+635 PYGASPSPD
-644 YRSEIENLEGENIC
+644 YRSPIENIEGNIE
-658 PSLNTTRTINGVT
+658 I
-671 FTKNKDGSITMNGTA
+671 
-686 TAEVSYPIN
+686 
-695 VNTTTNTRTV
+695 
-705 LLKANS
+705 
-711 KYRMLSSYESGK
+711 
-723 YTTQVFY
+723 
-730 LKNNVMTYSSSLIE
+730 
-744 TVEETKVGMYI
+744 
-755 RVYKD
+755 
-760 AVLEN
+760 
-765 ITIYPQIT
+765 
-773 KGEEYKPYVPYNSL
+773 
-787 EFKDEGKNLA
+787 KDEGKNLYA
-797 RVANGKEKIEVR
+797 GNGI
-809 IPIIKVE
+809 
-816 DDTIKINGTCETKV
+816 TINGTYSSNTSVNLGSRYLSEGTY
-830 SGESTIKFSGNNIR
+830 TISLVNSLPNNCYIYLGSHGSIAPAIR
-844 LANYIHYMP
+844 NKA
-853 LDEDDIILKPGEYK
+853 
-867 LKIFNVTGKI
+867 T
-877 SAQNQVRF
+877 
-885 GVKYQKK
+885 
-892 GESQVK
+892 
-898 GFVFSDGLASNNEY
+898 
-912 SFTLREESQIGIV
+912 FTLTEEQNVPMRLVVKAGTYS
-925 LNCTVQS
+925 N
-932 SPITFTNVSFKCVLY
+932 FTTKIMIEKGMVVTDY
-947 RAAETM
+947 
-953 PEFEPYKQQTEY
+953 EPHQQQTEY
-965 FPLSEGQKLMEGSYL
+965 FPLSEGQKLYKNSYL
-980 ADDGIHHV
+980 VDDGIHHS
-988 RKQVVLTGTEN
+988 RKQVVLDGTETGWYTLANQTGTN
-999 WNLYLNKT
+999 TSYFCIPKSDMKKASTLICDKFINRNVWNTDEEGIQSIIDNYI
-1007 KTFRLSISPWS
+1007 RLRINTSR
-1018 YSGVCTHYQGIISS
+1018 
-1032 SFDVKTGIYLSSSA
+1032 A
-1046 MVIISDPR
+1046 
-1054 FSTVE
+1054 STVAE
-1059 EFKTYLAEQYSA
+1059 LKTWLSNNPIRVEYELAE
-1071 GTPVTFE
+1071 E
-1078 YIMMTNN
+1078 
-1085 SKIVEKIVPYTEDQ
+1085 EIVPYTEDQ

-1147 HYTKSETDSQI
+1147 YYTKSETDSQI

-1190 EFSTKRTGGNNLI
+1190 EFATKRVGGNNLI

-1209 NGNNFWLAHA
+1209 NDNNFWLAHA
-1219 KYPYQESDIP
+1219 KYPYIESSIP
-1229 PDNPTEGTYWYCT
+1229 PDPVDGMYWYCT
-1242 ANSGSYIENQM
+1242 ENNGAHQANQM
-1253 YVYNS
+1253 YLYTNNE
-1258 GWKESELSRK
+1258 WQESAISK
-1268 SLLSAQNYF
+1268 KALLSTQNYM
-1277 AYTTSN
+1277 ANTTSN
-1283 EYWANGKNANENTLS
+1283 EYWADGTSANESTLS
-1298 GRVIKLDGR
+1298 GRVIKLNGKE
-1307 QDYTVSHIF
+1307 DYTVSHIY
-1316 NITEPITLNQN
+1316 NITEPIILNKN
-1327 ENKMAISY
+1327 EDKTAISY
-1335 FIKNSIVQGN
+1335 FVKNNIIQGS
-1345 VCVGLMFLNEADFT
+1345 VGIGLMFLDFT
-1359 EVEKP
+1359 DLTTIEKP
-1364 YSLYEPG
+1364 YSIYEPG
-1371 IILTPDDLKDLTKI
+1371 ILLTPDDLKDLTKI
-1385 EQIIEIPKKSDF
+1385 ESIINIPKKSDF

-1402 SNTAPTDTTKNW
+1402 SNTAPTDTTKTW
-1414 LDTTIYLVKKYNSQT
+1414 LDASIYLPKVYNADT
-1429 SQWEILDTK
+1429 SQWELLDTR
-1438 MSLYNESSREVWTY
+1438 MSLYNEETREIWTY
-1452 RYFYGFYYQTPIIY
+1452 RYFYGFYYQTPVNY
-1466 DTAEIKSCYVAL
+1466 DSLEIKSCYVAL
-1478 TFYPAFAVYTGNVEP
+1478 TYYPAFAVYTGNVEP
-1493 TPYKGLYWNNKTT
+1493 TPHKGLYWNNKTT

-1514 NDTTFAEWETL
+1514 NNTNFVEWETL
-1525 DIPSSLLPT
+1525 DIPSSMLPS

-1540 ELFDYIVPIKGFVEI
+1540 PMFDYIVPIKGFFEI
-1555 ADLKLEYNTMCTQWT
+1555 ADLKLEYNAICTKWT
-1570 QFPGEVYGKNYKMD
+1570 QFPGEVYSKNYKMD
-1584 EKGFWIQANQNTMFI
+1584 EKGFWIQSQQNTMYI

-1605 ATYEGI
+1605 ATYKGI

-1622 FYKIQATE
+1622 FYKVKAKE
-1630 SIEIGNY
+1630 SVQIGDY
-1637 FLKTQQINSKNM
+1637 FLKEQQINNKNM
-1649 LLLY
+1649 LLFY

>member
-1 MIKIFNATDTDFKT
+1 MYDNTVSARTYLSYIAEQAGGIAVIGRDGKLYIKTIGESSVTLPLKLFKT
-15 AGNIIINPLYCHEIK
+15 FKWGEKFKITRVRYDDGIQLFEKGDTTGNTVYISQDNMYIVDQDQINNIYNALKGLEFYSFEGESIIDPALDTGDI
-30 KKSLNGWYIE
+30 
-40 VEIPIKYKEY
+40 
-50 IEADK
+50 
-55 LCVVKTKSKLKP
+55 VV
-67 QAFRINDSITYTNR
+67 
-81 KIKFTAEHVMFDS
+81 
-94 RRYVLL
+94 
-100 DVRPTNLNGQNG
+100 
-112 LKYVNERTDKTSP
+112 
-125 FSIDSNVE
+125 ID
-133 NVSTAYFI
+133 
-141 RKTLL
+141 
-146 ESWQVFEERW
+146 
-156 GGVFEADNWDI
+156 
-167 SFKQSIGKDN
+167 
-177 GETIVYG
+177 G
-184 KNMQGFEI
+184 KNVIYQGSMQFSGRWIANIESKI
-192 FEDWS
+192 QCKAKEETTTRTPSQRTINRRVES
-197 NVCTKILPVGY
+197 NINQIDGKITQLT
-208 DGLLLPEIYLES
+208 E
-220 ETQYEIS
+220 ET
-227 YTKIVDFQTDLEAE
+227 
-241 EQTETNLL
+241 TE
-249 LELRNN
+249 
-255 AIKYLEENCV
+255 
-265 PKVSY
+265 
-270 TVNSNV
+270 
-276 NNDLEI
+276 
-282 GDTIKV
+282 
-288 LHPFVN
+288 
-294 IFTEVLEY
+294 
-302 EYDLISEKV
+302 
-311 KSLTF
+311 
-316 GNYTRDVKTKFN
+316 
-328 NIKNTIET
+328 NTQ
-336 IKQTVSKQEIT
+336 K
-347 IKEQTNLI
+347 
-355 NSLNKNGYV
+355 
-364 YIDDN
+364 
-369 EILILDKL
+369 
-377 PKEQAKNV
+377 
-385 WRFGLGGIGFS
+385 
-396 SKGYEGPFE
+396 
-405 TAITMDGQIN
+405 
-415 AKFITTGTMAVAR
+415 
-428 IEGLA
+428 
-433 NFITETSSS
+433 
-442 ITKIELEQG
+442 ITKVEQDVNG
-451 RITSK
+451 ITSK

-479 YIDDASAEPLID
+479 YIDDTSAEPLID
-491 IMLEGESRQIMRSG
+491 IMLEGESQQA
-505 KNYFDASQIPSST
+505 ASPSP
-518 NIVVSD
+518 D
-524 NGKTITMPIATSG
+524 N
-537 VGYTFTTKK
+537 
-546 LSELCPKLKVGD
+546 LSEIK
-558 IATLRFSRN
+558 
-567 LGNTYNNFIYLN
+567 
-579 KVSSVWGMNASKTIT
+579 
-594 QEMLDSHVA
+594 
-603 LYANRYVDGETGQ
+603 
-616 CILTD
+616 
-621 FSIML
+621 
-626 SSETDTSWE
+626 
-635 PYGASHSPD
+635 
-644 YRSEIENLEGENIC
+644 NLEGENIC

-671 FTKNKDGSITMNGTA
+671 FTKNKNGSITMNGTA
-686 TAEVSYPIN
+686 TAEAKYPIN

-711 KYRMLSSYESGK
+711 KYRMLSSYESEK

-730 LKNNVMTYSSSLIE
+730 LKNNVTTYSSSLIE
-744 TVEETKVGMYI
+744 TVEETKAGMYI
-755 RVYKD
+755 RVYKN

-765 ITIYPQIT
+765 VTIYPQIT

-787 EFKDEGKNLA
+787 KFKDEGENLYNDNIDNYNKPIDYWICP
-797 RVANGKEKIEVR
+797 VALEQ
-809 IPIIKVE
+809 
-816 DDTIKINGTCETKV
+816 
-830 SGESTIKFSGNNIR
+830 GEI
-844 LANYIHYMP
+844 
-853 LDEDDIILKPGEYK
+853 YK
-867 LKIFNVTGKI
+867 LSGKLKGTKMTGCVVAVVPYGNSYSEFKDVVYRYTALNT
-877 SAQNQVRF
+877 S
-885 GVKYQKK
+885 GV
-892 GESQVK
+892 V
-898 GFVFSDGLASNNEY
+898 SNRTITVDS
-912 SFTLREESQIGIV
+912 SFTSPKLVIYANNKEIFKSLFENYEIQ
-925 LNCTVQS
+925 LNKGTV
-932 SPITFTNVSFKCVLY
+932 V
-947 RAAETM
+947 R
-953 PEFEPYKQQTEY
+953 PYKPYQERKEY
-965 FPLSEGQKLMEGSYL
+965 FPLSEGQKLYKGSYL
-980 ADDGIHHV
+980 ANDGIQHK
-988 RKQVVLTGTEN
+988 RNQVVLDGSDDEGWTLLNPDKNTYKLSNFINGNGNDNSFNYPILSNYFKSDTQANVFEGVKN
-999 WNLYLNKT
+999 TIQALGGNVNGLYISFGKDSDINRVSLLR
-1007 KTFRLSISPWS
+1007 TFLKAK
-1018 YSGVCTHYQGIISS
+1018 Y
-1032 SFDVKTGIYLSSSA
+1032 D
-1046 MVIISDPR
+1046 
-1054 FSTVE
+1054 
-1059 EFKTYLAEQYSA
+1059 A
-1071 GTPVTFE
+1071 GTPV
-1078 YIMMTNN
+1078 
-1085 SKIVEKIVPYTEDQ
+1085 IVEYELAEEEIVPYTEDQ

-1108 FTLFRGIN
+1108 FTLFKGIN

-1147 HYTKSETDSQI
+1147 YYTKSETDSQI

-1165 KESVKEINEQTQEK
+1165 KESVKAINEQTQEK
-1179 LATLELANQSL
+1179 LATLELDNQSL
-1190 EFSTKRTGGNNLI
+1190 EFATKRTGGNNLI

-1209 NGNNFWLAHA
+1209 NDNNFWLAHA
-1219 KYPYQESDIP
+1219 KYPYQESDTP
-1229 PDNPTEGTYWYCT
+1229 PDNPAEGTYWYCT

-1414 LDTTIYLVKKYNSQT
+1414 LDTTIYLPKKYNSQT

-1514 NDTTFAEWETL
+1514 DGTTFVEWETL

-1605 ATYEGI
+1605 ATYKGI

>member
-1 MIKIFNATDTDFKT
+1 MINVNDDFKIDIRTHGRQFDVQLKANNIDIDNDNLNYLKPAFNTTLFKTVMHQIEIDSKVYVPNKTKITGKIGVKVNKKTYNYIDLNTYYVKSCERQEDTNSYRILAYTKMQEAMVDNELELT
-15 AGNIIINPLYCHEIK
+15 AKLTVRNYLLAVCQKLNWNTDNIPESFINSNKLIDPTLHI
-30 KKSLNGWYIE
+30 G
-40 VEIPIKYKEY
+40 IKYTYRDILDE
-50 IEADK
+50 IA
-55 LCVVKTKSKLKP
+55 T
-67 QAFRINDSITYTNR
+67 ITCS
-81 KIKFTAEHVMFDS
+81 F
-94 RRYVLL
+94 LL
-100 DVRPTNLNGQNG
+100 FKGDNLY
-112 LKYVNERTDKTSP
+112 L
-125 FSIDSNVE
+125 
-133 NVSTAYFI
+133 
-141 RKTLL
+141 
-146 ESWQVFEERW
+146 
-156 GGVFEADNWDI
+156 
-167 SFKQSIGKDN
+167 
-177 GETIVYG
+177 
-184 KNMQGFEI
+184 
-192 FEDWS
+192 
-197 NVCTKILPVGY
+197 
-208 DGLLLPEIYLES
+208 IYP
-220 ETQYEIS
+220 
-227 YTKIVDFQTDLEAE
+227 
-241 EQTETNLL
+241 TETNQNID
-249 LELRNN
+249 ES
-255 AIKYLEENCV
+255 YLDEDN
-265 PKVSY
+265 
-270 TVNSNV
+270 
-276 NNDLEI
+276 
-282 GDTIKV
+282 
-288 LHPFVN
+288 
-294 IFTEVLEY
+294 
-302 EYDLISEKV
+302 
-311 KSLTF
+311 
-316 GNYTRDVKTKFN
+316 
-328 NIKNTIET
+328 
-336 IKQTVSKQEIT
+336 IT
-347 IKEQTNLI
+347 IGAKYII
-355 NSLNKNGYV
+355 NSLVFSRAEESDNIFRKDDTSIAINGLHEYRISDCQLLSTNDRSDYIDAMFNYLKTLGFYIFDVQSKGILFLEACDIFNFVLNEVTYKTILLNNEIELDDGLTEKLYTDEPEETETEYKYADSTDKRIDKV
-364 YIDDN
+364 YI
-369 EILILDKL
+369 LVDKQNKRITQL
-377 PKEQAKNV
+377 TKE
-385 WRFGLGGIGFS
+385 
-396 SKGYEGPFE
+396 
-405 TAITMDGQIN
+405 
-415 AKFITTGTMAVAR
+415 TTENTQK
-428 IEGLA
+428 
-433 NFITETSSS
+433 
-442 ITKIELEQG
+442 ITKVEQDVNG
-451 RITSK
+451 ITSK

-491 IMLEGESRQIMRSG
+491 IMLEGESQQA
-505 KNYFDASQIPSST
+505 ASPSP
-518 NIVVSD
+518 D
-524 NGKTITMPIATSG
+524 N
-537 VGYTFTTKK
+537 
-546 LSELCPKLKVGD
+546 LSEIK
-558 IATLRFSRN
+558 
-567 LGNTYNNFIYLN
+567 
-579 KVSSVWGMNASKTIT
+579 
-594 QEMLDSHVA
+594 
-603 LYANRYVDGETGQ
+603 
-616 CILTD
+616 
-621 FSIML
+621 
-626 SSETDTSWE
+626 
-635 PYGASHSPD
+635 
-644 YRSEIENLEGENIC
+644 NLEGENIC

-671 FTKNKDGSITMNGTA
+671 FTKNKNGSITMNGTA
-686 TAEVSYPIN
+686 TAEAKYPIN

-711 KYRMLSSYESGK
+711 KYRMLSSYESEK

-730 LKNNVMTYSSSLIE
+730 LKNNVTTYSSSLIE
-744 TVEETKVGMYI
+744 TVEETKAGMYI
-755 RVYKD
+755 RVYKN

-765 ITIYPQIT
+765 VTIYPQIT

-787 EFKDEGKNLA
+787 KFKDEGENLYNDNIDNYNKPIDYWICP
-797 RVANGKEKIEVR
+797 VALEQ
-809 IPIIKVE
+809 
-816 DDTIKINGTCETKV
+816 
-830 SGESTIKFSGNNIR
+830 GEI
-844 LANYIHYMP
+844 
-853 LDEDDIILKPGEYK
+853 YK
-867 LKIFNVTGKI
+867 LSGKLKGTKMTGCVVAVVPYGNSYSEFKDVVYRYTALNT
-877 SAQNQVRF
+877 S
-885 GVKYQKK
+885 GV
-892 GESQVK
+892 V
-898 GFVFSDGLASNNEY
+898 SNRTITVDS
-912 SFTLREESQIGIV
+912 SFTSPKLVIYANNKEIFKSLFENYEIQ
-925 LNCTVQS
+925 LNKGTV
-932 SPITFTNVSFKCVLY
+932 V
-947 RAAETM
+947 R
-953 PEFEPYKQQTEY
+953 PYKPYQERKEY
-965 FPLSEGQKLMEGSYL
+965 FPLSEGQKLYKGSYL
-980 ADDGIHHV
+980 ANDGIQHK
-988 RKQVVLTGTEN
+988 RNQVVLDGSDDEGWTLLNPDKNTYKLSNFINGNGNDNSFNYPILSNYFKSDTQANVFEGVKN
-999 WNLYLNKT
+999 TIQALGGNVNGLYISFGKDSDINRVSLLR
-1007 KTFRLSISPWS
+1007 TFLKAK
-1018 YSGVCTHYQGIISS
+1018 Y
-1032 SFDVKTGIYLSSSA
+1032 D
-1046 MVIISDPR
+1046 
-1054 FSTVE
+1054 
-1059 EFKTYLAEQYSA
+1059 A
-1071 GTPVTFE
+1071 GTPV
-1078 YIMMTNN
+1078 
-1085 SKIVEKIVPYTEDQ
+1085 IVEYELAEEEIVPYTEDQ

-1108 FTLFRGIN
+1108 FTLFKGIN

-1147 HYTKSETDSQI
+1147 YYTKSETDSQI

-1165 KESVKEINEQTQEK
+1165 KESVKAINEQTQEK
-1179 LATLELANQSL
+1179 LATLELDNQSL
-1190 EFSTKRTGGNNLI
+1190 EFATKRTGGNNLI

-1209 NGNNFWLAHA
+1209 NDNNFWLAHA
-1219 KYPYQESDIP
+1219 KYPYQESDTP
-1229 PDNPTEGTYWYCT
+1229 PDNPAEGTYWYCT

-1414 LDTTIYLVKKYNSQT
+1414 LDTTIYLPKKYNSQT

-1514 NDTTFAEWETL
+1514 DGTTFVEWETL

-1605 ATYEGI
+1605 ATYKGI

>member
-1 MIKIFNATDTDFKT
+1 MYDNTVSARTYLSYIAEQAGGIAVIGRDGKLYIKTIGESSVTLPLKLFKT
-15 AGNIIINPLYCHEIK
+15 FKWGEKFKITRVRYDDGIQLFEKGDTTGNTVYISQDNMYIVDQDQINNIYNTLKGLEFYSFEGESIIDPALDTGDI
-30 KKSLNGWYIE
+30 
-40 VEIPIKYKEY
+40 
-50 IEADK
+50 
-55 LCVVKTKSKLKP
+55 VV
-67 QAFRINDSITYTNR
+67 
-81 KIKFTAEHVMFDS
+81 
-94 RRYVLL
+94 
-100 DVRPTNLNGQNG
+100 
-112 LKYVNERTDKTSP
+112 
-125 FSIDSNVE
+125 ID
-133 NVSTAYFI
+133 
-141 RKTLL
+141 
-146 ESWQVFEERW
+146 
-156 GGVFEADNWDI
+156 
-167 SFKQSIGKDN
+167 
-177 GETIVYG
+177 G
-184 KNMQGFEI
+184 KNVIYQGSMQFSGRWIANIESKI
-192 FEDWS
+192 QCKAKEETTTRTPSQRTINRRVES
-197 NVCTKILPVGY
+197 NINQIDGKITQLT
-208 DGLLLPEIYLES
+208 E
-220 ETQYEIS
+220 ET
-227 YTKIVDFQTDLEAE
+227 
-241 EQTETNLL
+241 TE
-249 LELRNN
+249 
-255 AIKYLEENCV
+255 
-265 PKVSY
+265 
-270 TVNSNV
+270 
-276 NNDLEI
+276 
-282 GDTIKV
+282 
-288 LHPFVN
+288 
-294 IFTEVLEY
+294 
-302 EYDLISEKV
+302 
-311 KSLTF
+311 
-316 GNYTRDVKTKFN
+316 
-328 NIKNTIET
+328 NTQ
-336 IKQTVSKQEIT
+336 K
-347 IKEQTNLI
+347 
-355 NSLNKNGYV
+355 
-364 YIDDN
+364 
-369 EILILDKL
+369 
-377 PKEQAKNV
+377 
-385 WRFGLGGIGFS
+385 
-396 SKGYEGPFE
+396 
-405 TAITMDGQIN
+405 
-415 AKFITTGTMAVAR
+415 
-428 IEGLA
+428 
-433 NFITETSSS
+433 
-442 ITKIELEQG
+442 ITKVEQDVNG
-451 RITSK
+451 ITSK

-491 IMLEGESRQIMRSG
+491 IMLEGESQQETRSG
-505 KNYFDASQIPSST
+505 KNHFDASQIPSST

-537 VGYTFTTKK
+537 VGYISTTKK

-567 LGNTYNNFIYLN
+567 LSNTYNNFIYL
-579 KVSSVWGMNASKTIT
+579 SGISLIWGMNASKTIT
-594 QEMLDSHVA
+594 QEMLDNYVA
-603 LYANRYVDGETGQ
+603 LYANRYDDGETGQ

-635 PYGASHSPD
+635 PYGASPSPD
-644 YRSEIENLEGENIC
+644 YRSPIENIEGNIE
-658 PSLNTTRTINGVT
+658 I
-671 FTKNKDGSITMNGTA
+671 
-686 TAEVSYPIN
+686 
-695 VNTTTNTRTV
+695 
-705 LLKANS
+705 
-711 KYRMLSSYESGK
+711 
-723 YTTQVFY
+723 
-730 LKNNVMTYSSSLIE
+730 
-744 TVEETKVGMYI
+744 
-755 RVYKD
+755 
-760 AVLEN
+760 
-765 ITIYPQIT
+765 
-773 KGEEYKPYVPYNSL
+773 
-787 EFKDEGKNLA
+787 KDEGKNLYA
-797 RVANGKEKIEVR
+797 RNGI
-809 IPIIKVE
+809 
-816 DDTIKINGTCETKV
+816 TINGTYSSNTSVNLGSRYLSEGTY
-830 SGESTIKFSGNNIR
+830 TISLTNSLPNNCYIY
-844 LANYIHYMP
+844 LGANGSITYNIK
-853 LDEDDIILKPGEYK
+853 DKA
-867 LKIFNVTGKI
+867 T
-877 SAQNQVRF
+877 
-885 GVKYQKK
+885 
-892 GESQVK
+892 
-898 GFVFSDGLASNNEY
+898 
-912 SFTLREESQIGIV
+912 FTLTKEQNVPMRLVVKAGTYS
-925 LNCTVQS
+925 N
-932 SPITFTNVSFKCVLY
+932 FTTKIMIEKGMVVTDY
-947 RAAETM
+947 
-953 PEFEPYKQQTEY
+953 EPHQQQTEY
-965 FPLSEGQKLMEGSYL
+965 FPLSEGQKLYKNSYL
-980 ADDGIHHV
+980 VDDGIHHS
-988 RKQVVLTGTEN
+988 RKQVVLDGTETGWYTLANQTGTN
-999 WNLYLNKT
+999 TSYFCIPKSDMKKASTLICDKFINRNVWNTDEEGIQSIIDNLI
-1007 KTFRLSISPWS
+1007 RLRINTSR
-1018 YSGVCTHYQGIISS
+1018 
-1032 SFDVKTGIYLSSSA
+1032 A
-1046 MVIISDPR
+1046 
-1054 FSTVE
+1054 STVAE
-1059 EFKTYLAEQYSA
+1059 LKTWLSNNPIRVEYELAE
-1071 GTPVTFE
+1071 E
-1078 YIMMTNN
+1078 
-1085 SKIVEKIVPYTEDQ
+1085 EIVPYTEDQ

-1147 HYTKSETDSQI
+1147 HYTKIETDSQI

-1165 KESVKEINEQTQEK
+1165 KESVKAINEQTQEK

-1190 EFSTKRTGGNNLI
+1190 KFATRRVGGNNLI

-1209 NGNNFWLAHA
+1209 NDNNFWLAHA
-1219 KYPYQESDIP
+1219 KYPYQESDTP
-1229 PDNPTEGTYWYCT
+1229 PDSPTEGAYWYCT

-1258 GWKESELSRK
+1258 SGWQVSELSRK

-1327 ENKMAISY
+1327 ENKMAISH

-1414 LDTTIYLVKKYNSQT
+1414 LDTTIYLPKKYNSQT

-1514 NDTTFAEWETL
+1514 NNTTFVEWETL

-1605 ATYEGI
+1605 ATYKGI

>member
-1 MIKIFNATDTDFKT
+1 MINVNDDFKIDIRTHGRQFDVQLKANNIDIDNDNLNYLKPAFNTTLFKTVMHQIEIDSKVYVPNKTKITGKIGVKVNKKTYNYIDLNTYYVKSCERQEDTNSYRILAYTKMQEAMVDNELELT
-15 AGNIIINPLYCHEIK
+15 AKLTVRNYLLAVCQKLNWNTDNIPESFINSNKLIDPTLHI
-30 KKSLNGWYIE
+30 G
-40 VEIPIKYKEY
+40 IKYTYRDILDE
-50 IEADK
+50 IA
-55 LCVVKTKSKLKP
+55 T
-67 QAFRINDSITYTNR
+67 ITCS
-81 KIKFTAEHVMFDS
+81 F
-94 RRYVLL
+94 LL
-100 DVRPTNLNGQNG
+100 FKGDNLY
-112 LKYVNERTDKTSP
+112 L
-125 FSIDSNVE
+125 
-133 NVSTAYFI
+133 
-141 RKTLL
+141 
-146 ESWQVFEERW
+146 
-156 GGVFEADNWDI
+156 
-167 SFKQSIGKDN
+167 
-177 GETIVYG
+177 
-184 KNMQGFEI
+184 
-192 FEDWS
+192 
-197 NVCTKILPVGY
+197 
-208 DGLLLPEIYLES
+208 IYP
-220 ETQYEIS
+220 
-227 YTKIVDFQTDLEAE
+227 
-241 EQTETNLL
+241 TETNQNID
-249 LELRNN
+249 ES
-255 AIKYLEENCV
+255 YLDEDN
-265 PKVSY
+265 
-270 TVNSNV
+270 
-276 NNDLEI
+276 
-282 GDTIKV
+282 
-288 LHPFVN
+288 
-294 IFTEVLEY
+294 
-302 EYDLISEKV
+302 
-311 KSLTF
+311 
-316 GNYTRDVKTKFN
+316 
-328 NIKNTIET
+328 
-336 IKQTVSKQEIT
+336 IT
-347 IKEQTNLI
+347 IGAKYII
-355 NSLNKNGYV
+355 NSLVFSRAEESDNIFRKDDTSIAINGLHEYRISDCQLLSTNDRSD
-364 YIDDN
+364 YIDAMFNYLKTLGFYIFDVQSKGILFLEACDIFNFVLNEVTYKTILLNN
-369 EILILDKL
+369 EIELDDGLTEKL
-377 PKEQAKNV
+377 YTDEPE
-385 WRFGLGGIGFS
+385 
-396 SKGYEGPFE
+396 E
-405 TAITMDGQIN
+405 
-415 AKFITTGTMAVAR
+415 
-428 IEGLA
+428 
-433 NFITETSSS
+433 TETEYKYADSTDKRIDKAYILVDKQNKR
-442 ITKIELEQG
+442 ITQLTKETTENTQKITNVEQDVNG
-451 RITSK
+451 ITSK

-491 IMLEGESRQIMRSG
+491 IMLEGESQQATRSG
-505 KNYFDASQIPSST
+505 KNLL
-518 NIVVSD
+518 D
-524 NGKTITMPIATSG
+524 NTATTKISNG
-537 VGYTFTTKK
+537 ITFTVNSDKTVNVNGTNDT
-546 LSELCPKLKVGD
+546 S
-558 IATLRFSRN
+558 AN
-567 LGNTYNNFIYLN
+567 
-579 KVSSVWGMNASKTIT
+579 SSLII
-594 QEMLDSHVA
+594 
-603 LYANRYVDGETGQ
+603 NRYVLSPGTYILNGCPSGGASNTYRLAIQETGSYSVLGSIDIGNGSGEFTIDTTTNVQ
-616 CILTD
+616 IAIFIQKDLTVNNLL
-621 FSIML
+621 FKPML
-626 SSETDTSWE
+626 RKATIADDTYE
-635 PYGASHSPD
+635 QYGASPSPD
-644 YRSEIENLEGENIC
+644 NLSKIENLEGENIC

-686 TAEVSYPIN
+686 TAEVNYPIN

-723 YTTQVFY
+723 YITQVFY
-730 LKNNVMTYSSSLIE
+730 LKNNVTTYSSSLIE
-744 TVEETKVGMYI
+744 TVEETKAGMYI
-755 RVYKD
+755 KVYKN

-765 ITIYPQIT
+765 VTIYPQIT

-787 EFKDEGKNLA
+787 GFLDIGENLIKA
-797 RVANGKEKIEVR
+797 REYSATVNNVERSITNGLVKL
-809 IPIIKVE
+809 
-816 DDTIKINGTCETKV
+816 NGTM
-830 SGESTIKFSGNNIR
+830 GEAAAGSNAFSIIGNWT
-844 LANYIHYMP
+844 ANYSAYDTSI
-853 LDEDDIILKPGEYK
+853 EYIK
-867 LKIFNVTGKI
+867 LKAGTYTLSIHNVKGSCTEGSLALVAGNTNPKKTKAKIQLKNETSKTFTLEEESICRISVEYNVGCTFNNFEFNVMLNKGSQAPYI
-877 SAQNQVRF
+877 P
-885 GVKYQKK
+885 YQ
-892 GESQVK
+892 EQ
-898 GFVFSDGLASNNEY
+898 A
-912 SFTLREESQIGIV
+912 
-925 LNCTVQS
+925 
-932 SPITFTNVSFKCVLY
+932 
-947 RAAETM
+947 
-953 PEFEPYKQQTEY
+953 EY
-965 FPLSEGQKLMEGSYL
+965 FPLSEGQKLMKGSYL
-980 ADDGIHHV
+980 ADDGTHYK
-988 RKQVVLTGTEN
+988 RKQVVLDGSDNMAWYMDSPRPKASTDYFYTRTVGITTEN
-999 WNLYLNKT
+999 INSVICSHFKKGSQSRQGFWATTVFCITMNRT
-1007 KTFRLSISPWS
+1007 VT
-1018 YSGVCTHYQGIISS
+1018 GIISS
-1032 SFDVKTGIYLSSSA
+1032 DTMAQKITK
-1046 MVIISDPR
+1046 
-1054 FSTVE
+1054 
-1059 EFKTYLAEQYSA
+1059 FKTWLATQYA
-1071 GTPVTFE
+1071 NGTPV
-1078 YIMMTNN
+1078 
-1085 SKIVEKIVPYTEDQ
+1085 IVEYELAEEEIVPYTEEQ
-1099 KEAWEKLRH
+1099 KAAWEKLRH
-1108 FTLFRGIN
+1108 FTLFKGIN

-1209 NGNNFWLAHA
+1209 NDNNFWLAHA
-1219 KYPYQESDIP
+1219 KYPYQESNTP
-1229 PDNPTEGTYWYCT
+1229 PDNPTEGAYWYCT

-1258 GWKESELSRK
+1258 GWQVSELSRK

-1327 ENKMAISY
+1327 ENKMAISH

-1414 LDTTIYLVKKYNSQT
+1414 LDTTIYLPKKYNSQT
-1429 SQWEILDTK
+1429 SQWKILDTK

-1514 NDTTFAEWETL
+1514 NDTTFVEWETL

-1605 ATYEGI
+1605 ATYKGI

>member
-50 IEADK
+50 IKADK

-133 NVSTAYFI
+133 NVNTAYFI

-249 LELRNN
+249 VELRNN
-255 AIKYLEENCV
+255 ASKYLEENCV

-347 IKEQTNLI
+347 IKKQTNLI

-451 RITSK
+451 KITSK

-464 ENITKIEGTAEGKNI
+464 ESITKIEGTAEGKNI

-491 IMLEGESRQIMRSG
+491 IMLEGESQ
-505 KNYFDASQIPSST
+505 Q
-518 NIVVSD
+518 
-524 NGKTITMPIATSG
+524 
-537 VGYTFTTKK
+537 
-546 LSELCPKLKVGD
+546 
-558 IATLRFSRN
+558 
-567 LGNTYNNFIYLN
+567 
-579 KVSSVWGMNASKTIT
+579 
-594 QEMLDSHVA
+594 
-603 LYANRYVDGETGQ
+603 
-616 CILTD
+616 
-621 FSIML
+621 
-626 SSETDTSWE
+626 
-635 PYGASHSPD
+635 GASPSPD
-644 YRSEIENLEGENIC
+644 NLSKIENLEG
-658 PSLNTTRTINGVT
+658 
-671 FTKNKDGSITMNGTA
+671 KNKVKEINWKQMPSISTGA
-686 TAEVSYPIN
+686 TITN
-695 VNTTTNTRTV
+695 VNGYGTDYIDVDNTKQYIFSYLGTSG
-705 LLKANS
+705 S
-711 KYRMLSSYESGK
+711 KYIVYYDK
-723 YTTQVFY
+723 D
-730 LKNNVMTYSSSLIE
+730 KNFLGYDTEIQINNFAKWNE
-744 TVEETKVGMYI
+744 TGYVRLRIDCPQGSVTAFQLEEGTVATG
-755 RVYKD
+755 
-760 AVLEN
+760 
-765 ITIYPQIT
+765 
-773 KGEEYKPYVPYNSL
+773 YVPYNSL
-787 EFKDEGKNLA
+787 EIKDVGKNLYA
-797 RVANGKEKIEVR
+797 GNEI
-809 IPIIKVE
+809 
-816 DDTIKINGTCETKV
+816 TINGTYSSNTSVNLGSRYLSE
-830 SGESTIKFSGNNIR
+830 GNYTISLTNSLPNNSYIYLGANGSIATAIR
-844 LANYIHYMP
+844 NKA
-853 LDEDDIILKPGEYK
+853 
-867 LKIFNVTGKI
+867 T
-877 SAQNQVRF
+877 
-885 GVKYQKK
+885 
-892 GESQVK
+892 
-898 GFVFSDGLASNNEY
+898 
-912 SFTLREESQIGIV
+912 FTLTEEQNVPMRLVVKAGTYS
-925 LNCTVQS
+925 N
-932 SPITFTNVSFKCVLY
+932 FTTKIMIEKGMVVTDY
-947 RAAETM
+947 
-953 PEFEPYKQQTEY
+953 EPHQQQTEY

-980 ADDGIHHV
+980 ADDGVHHS
-988 RKQVVLTGTEN
+988 RKQVVLDGTETGWYTLANQTGTN
-999 WNLYLNKT
+999 TSYFCIPKSDMKKASTLICDKFINRNVWNTDEEGIQSIIDNLI
-1007 KTFRLSISPWS
+1007 RLRINTSR
-1018 YSGVCTHYQGIISS
+1018 
-1032 SFDVKTGIYLSSSA
+1032 A
-1046 MVIISDPR
+1046 
-1054 FSTVE
+1054 STVAE
-1059 EFKTYLAEQYSA
+1059 LKTWLSNNPIRVEYELAE
-1071 GTPVTFE
+1071 E
-1078 YIMMTNN
+1078 
-1085 SKIVEKIVPYTEDQ
+1085 EIVPYTEDQ

-1147 HYTKSETDSQI
+1147 YYTKSETDSQI

-1165 KESVKEINEQTQEK
+1165 KESVKAINEQTQEK

-1190 EFSTKRTGGNNLI
+1190 EFATKRTGGNNLI

-1209 NGNNFWLAHA
+1209 NDNNFWLAHA
-1219 KYPYQESDIP
+1219 KYPYQESDTP
-1229 PDNPTEGTYWYCT
+1229 PDNPTEGAYWYCT

-1258 GWKESELSRK
+1258 GWQVSELSRK

-1327 ENKMAISY
+1327 ENKMAISH

-1414 LDTTIYLVKKYNSQT
+1414 LDTTIYLPKKYNSQT
-1429 SQWEILDTK
+1429 SAWEILDTK

-1478 TFYPAFAVYTGNVEP
+1478 TFYPAFAVYTGNTEP

-1514 NDTTFAEWETL
+1514 NNTTFVEWETL

-1605 ATYEGI
+1605 ATYKGI

-1622 FYKIQATE
+1622 FYKIQATD
-1630 SIEIGNY
+1630 SIEVRNY

>member
-1 MIKIFNATDTDFKT
+1 MYDNTVSARTYLSYIAEQAGGRAVIGRDGKLYIKTIGESSVTLPLKLFKT
-15 AGNIIINPLYCHEIK
+15 FKWGEKFKITRVRYDDGIQLFEKGDTTGNTVYISQDNMYIVDQDQINNIYNALKGLEFYSFEGESIIDPALDTGDI
-30 KKSLNGWYIE
+30 
-40 VEIPIKYKEY
+40 
-50 IEADK
+50 
-55 LCVVKTKSKLKP
+55 VV
-67 QAFRINDSITYTNR
+67 
-81 KIKFTAEHVMFDS
+81 
-94 RRYVLL
+94 
-100 DVRPTNLNGQNG
+100 
-112 LKYVNERTDKTSP
+112 
-125 FSIDSNVE
+125 ID
-133 NVSTAYFI
+133 
-141 RKTLL
+141 
-146 ESWQVFEERW
+146 
-156 GGVFEADNWDI
+156 
-167 SFKQSIGKDN
+167 
-177 GETIVYG
+177 G
-184 KNMQGFEI
+184 KNVIYQGSMQFSGRWIANIESKI
-192 FEDWS
+192 QCKAKEETTTRTPSQRTINRRVES
-197 NVCTKILPVGY
+197 NINQIDGKITQLTEETTENTQKLTKV
-208 DGLLLPEIYLES
+208 
-220 ETQYEIS
+220 
-227 YTKIVDFQTDLEAE
+227 
-241 EQTETNLL
+241 EQD
-249 LELRNN
+249 
-255 AIKYLEENCV
+255 
-265 PKVSY
+265 
-270 TVNSNV
+270 VN
-276 NNDLEI
+276 
-282 GDTIKV
+282 G
-288 LHPFVN
+288 
-294 IFTEVLEY
+294 
-302 EYDLISEKV
+302 
-311 KSLTF
+311 
-316 GNYTRDVKTKFN
+316 
-328 NIKNTIET
+328 
-336 IKQTVSKQEIT
+336 
-347 IKEQTNLI
+347 
-355 NSLNKNGYV
+355 
-364 YIDDN
+364 
-369 EILILDKL
+369 
-377 PKEQAKNV
+377 
-385 WRFGLGGIGFS
+385 
-396 SKGYEGPFE
+396 
-405 TAITMDGQIN
+405 
-415 AKFITTGTMAVAR
+415 
-428 IEGLA
+428 
-433 NFITETSSS
+433 
-442 ITKIELEQG
+442 
-451 RITSK
+451 ITSK

-491 IMLEGESRQIMRSG
+491 IMLEGESHQVTRSG
-505 KNYFDASQIPSST
+505 KNHFDASQIPSST

-537 VGYTFTTKK
+537 VGYISTTKK

-567 LGNTYNNFIYLN
+567 LGNTYNNFIYL
-579 KVSSVWGMNASKTIT
+579 SGISLIWGMNASKTIT
-594 QEMLDSHVA
+594 QEMLDNYVA
-603 LYANRYVDGETGQ
+603 LYANRYNDGETGQ

-635 PYGASHSPD
+635 QYGASPSPD
-644 YRSEIENLEGENIC
+644 YRSKIENLEGENIC

-686 TAEVSYPIN
+686 TAEITYPIN

-723 YTTQVFY
+723 YITQVFY
-730 LKNNVMTYSSSLIE
+730 LKNNVTTYSSSLIE
-744 TVEETKVGMYI
+744 TVEETKAGMYI

-765 ITIYPQIT
+765 VTIYPQIT

-787 EFKDEGKNLA
+787 GFLDIGENLIKA
-797 RVANGKEKIEVR
+797 REYSATVNNVERSITNGLVKL
-809 IPIIKVE
+809 
-816 DDTIKINGTCETKV
+816 NGTM
-830 SGESTIKFSGNNIR
+830 GEAPAGSNAFSIIGNWT
-844 LANYIHYMP
+844 ANYSAYDTSI
-853 LDEDDIILKPGEYK
+853 EYIK
-867 LKIFNVTGKI
+867 LKAGTYTLSIHNVKGSCTEGSLALVAGNTNPKKTKAKIQFKNETSKTFTLEEESICRISVEYNVGCTFNNFEFNVMLNKGSQAPYI
-877 SAQNQVRF
+877 P
-885 GVKYQKK
+885 YQ
-892 GESQVK
+892 EQ
-898 GFVFSDGLASNNEY
+898 A
-912 SFTLREESQIGIV
+912 
-925 LNCTVQS
+925 
-932 SPITFTNVSFKCVLY
+932 
-947 RAAETM
+947 
-953 PEFEPYKQQTEY
+953 EY
-965 FPLSEGQKLMEGSYL
+965 FPLSEGQKLMKGSYL
-980 ADDGIHHV
+980 ADDGIHHK
-988 RKQVVLTGTEN
+988 RNQVVLDGSDDEGWTLLNPDKNTYKLSNFINGNGNDNSFNYPILSNYFKSDTQANVFEGVKN
-999 WNLYLNKT
+999 TIQALGGNVNGLYISFGKDSDINRVSLLR
-1007 KTFRLSISPWS
+1007 TFLKAK
-1018 YSGVCTHYQGIISS
+1018 Y
-1032 SFDVKTGIYLSSSA
+1032 D
-1046 MVIISDPR
+1046 
-1054 FSTVE
+1054 
-1059 EFKTYLAEQYSA
+1059 A
-1071 GTPVTFE
+1071 GTPV
-1078 YIMMTNN
+1078 
-1085 SKIVEKIVPYTEDQ
+1085 IVEYELAEEEIVPYTEDQ

-1108 FTLFRGIN
+1108 FTLFKGIN

-1209 NGNNFWLAHA
+1209 NDNNFWLAHA
-1219 KYPYQESDIP
+1219 KYPYQESDTP
-1229 PDNPTEGTYWYCT
+1229 PDNPTEGAYWYCT

-1258 GWKESELSRK
+1258 GWQVSELSRK

-1283 EYWANGKNANENTLS
+1283 EYWANGRNANENTLS

-1414 LDTTIYLVKKYNSQT
+1414 LDTKIYLPKKYNSQT

-1466 DTAEIKSCYVAL
+1466 DTAEIKSCCVAL

-1514 NDTTFAEWETL
+1514 NNTTFVGWETL

-1605 ATYEGI
+1605 ATYKGI

-1630 SIEIGNY
+1630 SIEVGNY

>member
-227 YTKIVDFQTDLEAE
+227 YTKIIDFQTDLEAE

-347 IKEQTNLI
+347 IKKQTNLI

-491 IMLEGESRQIMRSG
+491 IMLEGESQQTTRSG
-505 KNYFDASQIPSST
+505 KNHFDASQIPSST

-537 VGYTFTTKK
+537 NGYTPTTKK

-558 IATLRFSRN
+558 TATLRFNRN
-567 LGNTYNNFIYLN
+567 LGTTKNMFIYLN
-579 KVSSVWGMNASKTIT
+579 VVNLTWGINNPKAIT
-594 QEMLDSHVA
+594 QEMLDSYVA
-603 LYANRYVDGETGQ
+603 LYANRYDDGETGQ

-635 PYGASHSPD
+635 QYGASPSPD
-644 YRSEIENLEGENIC
+644 NLSKIENLEG
-658 PSLNTTRTINGVT
+658 
-671 FTKNKDGSITMNGTA
+671 KNKVKEINWKQMPSISTGA
-686 TAEVSYPIN
+686 TITN
-695 VNTTTNTRTV
+695 VNGYGTDYIDVDNTKQYIFSYLGTSG
-705 LLKANS
+705 S
-711 KYRMLSSYESGK
+711 KYIVYYDK
-723 YTTQVFY
+723 D
-730 LKNNVMTYSSSLIE
+730 KNFLGYDTEIQINNFAKWIE
-744 TVEETKVGMYI
+744 TGYVRLRIDCPQGSVTAFQLEEGTVATG
-755 RVYKD
+755 
-760 AVLEN
+760 
-765 ITIYPQIT
+765 
-773 KGEEYKPYVPYNSL
+773 YVPYNSL
-787 EFKDEGKNLA
+787 EIKDVGKNLYA
-797 RVANGKEKIEVR
+797 GNEI
-809 IPIIKVE
+809 
-816 DDTIKINGTCETKV
+816 TINGTYSSNTSVNLGSRYLSE
-830 SGESTIKFSGNNIR
+830 GNYTISLTNSLPNNSYIYLGANGSIATAIR
-844 LANYIHYMP
+844 NKA
-853 LDEDDIILKPGEYK
+853 
-867 LKIFNVTGKI
+867 T
-877 SAQNQVRF
+877 
-885 GVKYQKK
+885 
-892 GESQVK
+892 
-898 GFVFSDGLASNNEY
+898 
-912 SFTLREESQIGIV
+912 FTLTEEQNVPMRLVVKAGTYS
-925 LNCTVQS
+925 N
-932 SPITFTNVSFKCVLY
+932 FTTKIMIEKGMVVTDY
-947 RAAETM
+947 
-953 PEFEPYKQQTEY
+953 EPHQQQTEY
-965 FPLSEGQKLMEGSYL
+965 FPLSERQKLYKNSYL
-980 ADDGIHHV
+980 ADDGIHHK
-988 RKQVVLTGTEN
+988 RKQVVLDGTETGWYTLANQTGTN
-999 WNLYLNKT
+999 TSYFAIAKSDMKKASILICDKFINRATWNTDEEAIQSIIDNYI
-1007 KTFRLSISPWS
+1007 RLRINTSR
-1018 YSGVCTHYQGIISS
+1018 
-1032 SFDVKTGIYLSSSA
+1032 A
-1046 MVIISDPR
+1046 
-1054 FSTVE
+1054 STVAE
-1059 EFKTYLAEQYSA
+1059 LKTWLSNNPITVEYELAE
-1071 GTPVTFE
+1071 E
-1078 YIMMTNN
+1078 
-1085 SKIVEKIVPYTEDQ
+1085 EIVPYTEEQ

-1108 FTLFRGIN
+1108 FTLFKGIN

-1165 KESVKEINEQTQEK
+1165 QESVKAINEQTQEK

-1190 EFSTKRTGGNNLI
+1190 KFATRRVGGNNLI

-1209 NGNNFWLAHA
+1209 NDNNFWLAHA
-1219 KYPYQESDIP
+1219 KYPYQESDTP
-1229 PDNPTEGTYWYCT
+1229 PDSPTEGAYWYCT

-1258 GWKESELSRK
+1258 GWQVSELSRK

-1283 EYWANGKNANENTLS
+1283 EYWTNGKNANENTLS

-1327 ENKMAISY
+1327 ENKMAISH

-1414 LDTTIYLVKKYNSQT
+1414 LDTTIYLPKKYNSQT

-1514 NDTTFAEWETL
+1514 NDTTFVEWETL

-1605 ATYEGI
+1605 ATYKGI

>member
-1 MIKIFNATDTDFKT
+1 MYDNTVSARTYLSYIAEQAGGIAVIGRDGKLYIKTIGESSVTLPLKLFKT
-15 AGNIIINPLYCHEIK
+15 FKWGEKFKITRVRYDDGIQLFEKGDTTGNTVYISQDNMYIVDQDQINNIYNALKGLEFYSFEGECIIDPALDTGDI
-30 KKSLNGWYIE
+30 
-40 VEIPIKYKEY
+40 
-50 IEADK
+50 
-55 LCVVKTKSKLKP
+55 VV
-67 QAFRINDSITYTNR
+67 
-81 KIKFTAEHVMFDS
+81 
-94 RRYVLL
+94 
-100 DVRPTNLNGQNG
+100 
-112 LKYVNERTDKTSP
+112 
-125 FSIDSNVE
+125 ID
-133 NVSTAYFI
+133 
-141 RKTLL
+141 
-146 ESWQVFEERW
+146 
-156 GGVFEADNWDI
+156 
-167 SFKQSIGKDN
+167 
-177 GETIVYG
+177 G
-184 KNMQGFEI
+184 KNVIYQGSMQFSGRWIANIESKI
-192 FEDWS
+192 QCKAKEETTTRTPSQRTINRRVES
-197 NVCTKILPVGY
+197 NINQIDGKITQLT
-208 DGLLLPEIYLES
+208 E
-220 ETQYEIS
+220 ET
-227 YTKIVDFQTDLEAE
+227 
-241 EQTETNLL
+241 TE
-249 LELRNN
+249 
-255 AIKYLEENCV
+255 
-265 PKVSY
+265 
-270 TVNSNV
+270 
-276 NNDLEI
+276 
-282 GDTIKV
+282 
-288 LHPFVN
+288 
-294 IFTEVLEY
+294 
-302 EYDLISEKV
+302 
-311 KSLTF
+311 
-316 GNYTRDVKTKFN
+316 
-328 NIKNTIET
+328 NTQ
-336 IKQTVSKQEIT
+336 K
-347 IKEQTNLI
+347 
-355 NSLNKNGYV
+355 
-364 YIDDN
+364 
-369 EILILDKL
+369 
-377 PKEQAKNV
+377 
-385 WRFGLGGIGFS
+385 
-396 SKGYEGPFE
+396 
-405 TAITMDGQIN
+405 
-415 AKFITTGTMAVAR
+415 
-428 IEGLA
+428 
-433 NFITETSSS
+433 
-442 ITKIELEQG
+442 ITKVEQDVNG
-451 RITSK
+451 ITSK

-491 IMLEGESRQIMRSG
+491 IMLEGESQQATRTG
-505 KNYFDASQIPSST
+505 KNSL
-518 NIVVSD
+518 D
-524 NGKTITMPIATSG
+524 NTATTKISNG
-537 VGYTFTTKK
+537 ITFTVNSDKTVLADGTNDTSANSSLVINRYD
-546 LSELCPKLKVGD
+546 LSPGTYILNGCPSGG
-558 IATLRFSRN
+558 AS
-567 LGNTYNNFIYLN
+567 NTYKLAI
-579 KVSSVWGMNASKTIT
+579 
-594 QEMLDSHVA
+594 Q
-603 LYANRYVDGETGQ
+603 ETGSYSLLGSIDIGNGSGEFTIDTTTNVQ
-616 CILTD
+616 IAIFIQKGLTVNNLL
-621 FSIML
+621 FKPML
-626 SSETDTSWE
+626 RKATIADDTYE
-635 PYGASHSPD
+635 QYGASPSQD
-644 YRSEIENLEGENIC
+644 YQSKIENLEG
-658 PSLNTTRTINGVT
+658 
-671 FTKNKDGSITMNGTA
+671 KNKFNYLWFDTTKEVDWTAYQSITSLAKAIPIFIGKGKVA
-686 TAEVSYPIN
+686 TFSSNVPLLSGDNLLYAIN
-695 VNTTTNTRTV
+695 DLTNSSRASFALGKTQTIE
-705 LLKANS
+705 ANNEG
-711 KYRMLSSYESGK
+711 YVYVG
-723 YTTQVFY
+723 Y
-730 LKNNVMTYSSSLIE
+730 LKSRTNYDKVKDGTYYVQ
-744 TVEETKVGMYI
+744 VEEGTV
-755 RVYKD
+755 
-760 AVLEN
+760 ATN
-765 ITIYPQIT
+765 
-773 KGEEYKPYVPYNSL
+773 YVPYNSL
-787 EFKDEGKNLA
+787 EIKDVGENLIKA
-797 RVANGKEKIEVR
+797 REYSATVNNVERSITNGLVKL
-809 IPIIKVE
+809 
-816 DDTIKINGTCETKV
+816 NGTM
-830 SGESTIKFSGNNIR
+830 GEAAAGSNAFSIIGNWT
-844 LANYIHYMP
+844 ANYSAYDTSI
-853 LDEDDIILKPGEYK
+853 EYIK
-867 LKIFNVTGKI
+867 LKAGTYTLSIHNVKGSCTEGSLALVAGNTNPKKTKAKIQLKNETSKTFTLEEESICRISVEYNVGCTFNNFEFNVMLNKGSQAPYI
-877 SAQNQVRF
+877 P
-885 GVKYQKK
+885 YQ
-892 GESQVK
+892 EQ
-898 GFVFSDGLASNNEY
+898 A
-912 SFTLREESQIGIV
+912 
-925 LNCTVQS
+925 
-932 SPITFTNVSFKCVLY
+932 
-947 RAAETM
+947 
-953 PEFEPYKQQTEY
+953 EY

-980 ADDGIHHV
+980 TNNGIHHV

-1007 KTFRLSISPWS
+1007 KTFKLSISPWS

-1032 SFDVKTGIYLSSSA
+1032 FFDVKAGIYLSGSA

-1085 SKIVEKIVPYTEDQ
+1085 SKIVEKIVPYTDDQ

-1108 FTLFRGIN
+1108 FTLFKGIN

-1147 HYTKSETDSQI
+1147 YYTKSETDSQI

-1165 KESVKEINEQTQEK
+1165 KESVKAINEQTQEK

-1190 EFSTKRTGGNNLI
+1190 EFATKRTGGNNLI

-1209 NGNNFWLAHA
+1209 NDNNFWLAHA
-1219 KYPYQESDIP
+1219 KYPYQESDTP
-1229 PDNPTEGTYWYCT
+1229 PDNPTEGAYWYCT

-1258 GWKESELSRK
+1258 GWQVSELSRK

-1414 LDTTIYLVKKYNSQT
+1414 LDSTIYLPKKYNSQT

-1514 NDTTFAEWETL
+1514 NDTTFVEWETL

-1605 ATYEGI
+1605 ATYKGI

>member
-133 NVSTAYFI
+133 NVNTAYFI

-255 AIKYLEENCV
+255 ASKYLEENCV

-491 IMLEGESRQIMRSG
+491 IMLEGESQ
-505 KNYFDASQIPSST
+505 Q
-518 NIVVSD
+518 
-524 NGKTITMPIATSG
+524 
-537 VGYTFTTKK
+537 
-546 LSELCPKLKVGD
+546 
-558 IATLRFSRN
+558 
-567 LGNTYNNFIYLN
+567 
-579 KVSSVWGMNASKTIT
+579 
-594 QEMLDSHVA
+594 
-603 LYANRYVDGETGQ
+603 
-616 CILTD
+616 
-621 FSIML
+621 
-626 SSETDTSWE
+626 
-635 PYGASHSPD
+635 GASPSPD
-644 YRSEIENLEGENIC
+644 NLSKIENLEG
-658 PSLNTTRTINGVT
+658 
-671 FTKNKDGSITMNGTA
+671 KNKVKEINWKQMPSISTGA
-686 TAEVSYPIN
+686 TITN
-695 VNTTTNTRTV
+695 VNGYGTDYIDVDNTKQYIFSYLGTSGSRYIVYYDKDKNFLGYDTEIQINNFAKWNETGYVRLRVDCPQGSVTAFQLEEGTV
-705 LLKANS
+705 AT
-711 KYRMLSSYESGK
+711 G
-723 YTTQVFY
+723 
-730 LKNNVMTYSSSLIE
+730 
-744 TVEETKVGMYI
+744 
-755 RVYKD
+755 
-760 AVLEN
+760 
-765 ITIYPQIT
+765 
-773 KGEEYKPYVPYNSL
+773 YVPYNSL
-787 EFKDEGKNLA
+787 EIKDVGKNLYA
-797 RVANGKEKIEVR
+797 GNEI
-809 IPIIKVE
+809 
-816 DDTIKINGTCETKV
+816 TINGTYSSNTSVNLGSRYLSEGTY
-830 SGESTIKFSGNNIR
+830 TISLTNSLPNNSYIYLGANGSIATAIR
-844 LANYIHYMP
+844 NKA
-853 LDEDDIILKPGEYK
+853 
-867 LKIFNVTGKI
+867 T
-877 SAQNQVRF
+877 
-885 GVKYQKK
+885 
-892 GESQVK
+892 
-898 GFVFSDGLASNNEY
+898 
-912 SFTLREESQIGIV
+912 FTLTEEQNVPMRLVVKAGTYS
-925 LNCTVQS
+925 N
-932 SPITFTNVSFKCVLY
+932 FTTKIMIEKGMVVTDY
-947 RAAETM
+947 
-953 PEFEPYKQQTEY
+953 EPHQQQTEY
-965 FPLSEGQKLMEGSYL
+965 FPLSEGQKLYKNSYL
-980 ADDGIHHV
+980 VDDGIHHS
-988 RKQVVLTGTEN
+988 RKQVVLDGTETGWYTLANQTGTN
-999 WNLYLNKT
+999 T
-1007 KTFRLSISPWS
+1007 S
-1018 YSGVCTHYQGIISS
+1018 YFCIP
-1032 SFDVKTGIYLSSSA
+1032 
-1046 MVIISDPR
+1046 ISDMKKASTLICDKFINR
-1054 FSTVE
+1054 AVWNTDEEGIQSIIDNYIRLRINTSRASTVAE
-1059 EFKTYLAEQYSA
+1059 LKTWLSNNPIRVEYELAE
-1071 GTPVTFE
+1071 E
-1078 YIMMTNN
+1078 
-1085 SKIVEKIVPYTEDQ
+1085 EIVPYTEDQ

-1147 HYTKSETDSQI
+1147 YYTKSETDSQI

-1165 KESVKEINEQTQEK
+1165 KESVKAINEQTQEK

-1190 EFSTKRTGGNNLI
+1190 EFATKRTGGNNLI

-1209 NGNNFWLAHA
+1209 NDNNFWLAHA
-1219 KYPYQESDIP
+1219 KYPYQESDTP
-1229 PDNPTEGTYWYCT
+1229 PDNPTEGAYWYCT

-1258 GWKESELSRK
+1258 GWQVSELSRK

-1327 ENKMAISY
+1327 ENKMAISH

-1402 SNTAPTDTTKNW
+1402 SNTAPADTTKNW
-1414 LDTTIYLVKKYNSQT
+1414 LDTTIYLPKKYNSQT
-1429 SQWEILDTK
+1429 SAWEILDTK

-1478 TFYPAFAVYTGNVEP
+1478 TFYPAFAVYTGNTEP

-1514 NDTTFAEWETL
+1514 NDTTFVAWETL

-1605 ATYEGI
+1605 ATYKGI

-1630 SIEIGNY
+1630 SIEVGNY

>member
-241 EQTETNLL
+241 EQTKTNLL

-255 AIKYLEENCV
+255 ASKYLEENCV

-276 NNDLEI
+276 NNDIEI

-347 IKEQTNLI
+347 IKKQTNLI

-491 IMLEGESRQIMRSG
+491 IMLEGESQQETRSG
-505 KNYFDASQIPSST
+505 KNRANLTRD
-518 NIVVSD
+518 
-524 NGKTITMPIATSG
+524 
-537 VGYTFTTKK
+537 TFTNNGVTFTNN
-546 LSELCPKLKVGD
+546 GD
-558 IATLRFSRN
+558 GTYTLNGTATAGMDNN
-567 LGNTYNNFIYLN
+567 LLLTEKHFEVSPNNFYRLSIKEFNGSMSGNGFALAN
-579 KVSSVWGMNASKTIT
+579 LKIEEKITWGWIGSTTHAKKPEAIGTIVMINYYIGQGAIFNNYKIGIQMEVVDSATAGAS
-594 QEMLDSHVA
+594 
-603 LYANRYVDGETGQ
+603 
-616 CILTD
+616 
-621 FSIML
+621 
-626 SSETDTSWE
+626 SWE
-635 PYGASHSPD
+635 PYGASPSPD
-644 YRSEIENLEGENIC
+644 YPSPIKNVEGRNKFNYLWFDTTKEVDWTAYQSITSLAKAIPIFIGKGKVATFSSNVPLLSGDNLLYAINDLTKSSGASFALGKTQTVEANNEGYVYVGYIK
-658 PSLNTTRTINGVT
+658 SRTNYNKV
-671 FTKNKDGSITMNGTA
+671 KDG
-686 TAEVSYPIN
+686 
-695 VNTTTNTRTV
+695 
-705 LLKANS
+705 
-711 KYRMLSSYESGK
+711 
-723 YTTQVFY
+723 
-730 LKNNVMTYSSSLIE
+730 TYYVQ
-744 TVEETKVGMYI
+744 VEEGTV
-755 RVYKD
+755 
-760 AVLEN
+760 A
-765 ITIYPQIT
+765 
-773 KGEEYKPYVPYNSL
+773 KPYVPYNSL
-787 EFKDEGKNLA
+787 EFKDEGENLYNDNIDDYSKPIDYWICP
-797 RVANGKEKIEVR
+797 VALEQG
-809 IPIIKVE
+809 
-816 DDTIKINGTCETKV
+816 ET
-830 SGESTIKFSGNNIR
+830 
-844 LANYIHYMP
+844 
-853 LDEDDIILKPGEYK
+853 YK
-867 LKIFNVTGKI
+867 LSGKLKGTKMTGCVVAVVPYGNSYSEFKDVI
-877 SAQNQVRF
+877 KPYIALNTA
-885 GVKYQKK
+885 GV
-892 GESQVK
+892 V
-898 GFVFSDGLASNNEY
+898 SNRTITVDS
-912 SFTLREESQIGIV
+912 SFTSPKLVIYANNKEIFKSIFENYEIQ
-925 LNCTVQS
+925 LNKGTVM
-932 SPITFTNVSFKCVLY
+932 
-947 RAAETM
+947 R
-953 PEFEPYKQQTEY
+953 PYKPYQGRKEY
-965 FPLSEGQKLMEGSYL
+965 FPLSEGQKLYEDSYL
-980 ADDGIHHV
+980 ANDGTHHT
-988 RKQVVLTGTEN
+988 RKQYTFTGNEEIVLGNRQHENCACFYINNQSLINKQNNYITKEVCSHFVYDSLAYKENRDVECVTDNLGAPHRLIIFQILKTRLTSIDVTGF
-999 WNLYLNKT
+999 KA
-1007 KTFRLSISPWS
+1007 
-1018 YSGVCTHYQGIISS
+1018 
-1032 SFDVKTGIYLSSSA
+1032 YLS
-1046 MVIISDPR
+1046 
-1054 FSTVE
+1054 
-1059 EFKTYLAEQYSA
+1059 EQYA
-1071 GTPVTFE
+1071 NGTPV
-1078 YIMMTNN
+1078 
-1085 SKIVEKIVPYTEDQ
+1085 IVEYELAEEEIVPYTEDQ

-1165 KESVKEINEQTQEK
+1165 KESVKAINEQTQEK

-1190 EFSTKRTGGNNLI
+1190 EFATKRTGGNNLI

-1209 NGNNFWLAHA
+1209 NDNNFWLAHA
-1219 KYPYQESDIP
+1219 KYPYQESDTP
-1229 PDNPTEGTYWYCT
+1229 PDNPTEGAYWYCT

-1258 GWKESELSRK
+1258 GWRVSELSRK

-1327 ENKMAISY
+1327 ENQMAISY

-1414 LDTTIYLVKKYNSQT
+1414 LDTTIYLPKKYNSQT

-1514 NDTTFAEWETL
+1514 NDTTFVEWETL

-1605 ATYEGI
+1605 ATYKGI

>member
-177 GETIVYG
+177 GETIVCG

-249 LELRNN
+249 VELRNN
-255 AIKYLEENCV
+255 ASKYLEENCV

-276 NNDLEI
+276 NNELEI

-491 IMLEGESRQIMRSG
+491 IMLEGESQQATRSG
-505 KNYFDASQIPSST
+505 KNLL
-518 NIVVSD
+518 D
-524 NGKTITMPIATSG
+524 NTATTKISNG
-537 VGYTFTTKK
+537 ITFTVN
-546 LSELCPKLKVGD
+546 SD
-558 IATLRFSRN
+558 
-567 LGNTYNNFIYLN
+567 
-579 KVSSVWGMNASKTIT
+579 KTVNVNGT
-594 QEMLDSHVA
+594 
-603 LYANRYVDGETGQ
+603 N
-616 CILTD
+616 
-621 FSIML
+621 
-626 SSETDTSWE
+626 DTSANI
-635 PYGASHSPD
+635 GSIDISK
-644 YRSEIENLEGENIC
+644 IENLEGENIC

-686 TAEVSYPIN
+686 TAETTYPIN

-730 LKNNVMTYSSSLIE
+730 LKNNVTTYSSSLIE

-755 RVYKD
+755 RVYKN

-765 ITIYPQIT
+765 VTIYPQIT

-787 EFKDEGKNLA
+787 GFLDIGENLIKA
-797 RVANGKEKIEVR
+797 REYSATVNNVERSITNGLVKL
-809 IPIIKVE
+809 
-816 DDTIKINGTCETKV
+816 NGTM
-830 SGESTIKFSGNNIR
+830 GEATAGSNAFSIIGNWT
-844 LANYIHYMP
+844 ANYSAYDTSI
-853 LDEDDIILKPGEYK
+853 EYIK
-867 LKIFNVTGKI
+867 LKAGTYTLSIHNVKGSCTEGSLALVAGNTNPKKTKAKIQLKNETSKTFTLEEESICRISVEYNVGCTFNNFEFNVMLNKGSQAPYI
-877 SAQNQVRF
+877 P
-885 GVKYQKK
+885 YQ
-892 GESQVK
+892 EQ
-898 GFVFSDGLASNNEY
+898 A
-912 SFTLREESQIGIV
+912 
-925 LNCTVQS
+925 
-932 SPITFTNVSFKCVLY
+932 
-947 RAAETM
+947 
-953 PEFEPYKQQTEY
+953 EY
-965 FPLSEGQKLMEGSYL
+965 FPLSEGQKLYKGSYL
-980 ADDGIHHV
+980 ADDGTHHK
-988 RKQVVLTGTEN
+988 RKQIVLDGSDNRAWYMDTQPETSTDYFYTRAGITTEN
-999 WNLYLNKT
+999 INSVICSHFKKGSRSRQGFWATTFFCITMNKT
-1007 KTFRLSISPWS
+1007 VT
-1018 YSGVCTHYQGIISS
+1018 GIISS
-1032 SFDVKTGIYLSSSA
+1032 DTKAQRITK
-1046 MVIISDPR
+1046 
-1054 FSTVE
+1054 
-1059 EFKTYLAEQYSA
+1059 FKTWLATQYA
-1071 GTPVTFE
+1071 NGTPV
-1078 YIMMTNN
+1078 
-1085 SKIVEKIVPYTEDQ
+1085 IVEYEPAEEEIVPYTEDQ

-1165 KESVKEINEQTQEK
+1165 KESVKAINEQTQEK

-1190 EFSTKRTGGNNLI
+1190 EFATKRTGGNNLI

-1209 NGNNFWLAHA
+1209 NDNNFWLAHA
-1219 KYPYQESDIP
+1219 KYPYQESDTP
-1229 PDNPTEGTYWYCT
+1229 PDNPTEGAYWYCT

-1258 GWKESELSRK
+1258 GWQVSELSRK

-1327 ENKMAISY
+1327 ENKMAISH

-1414 LDTTIYLVKKYNSQT
+1414 LDTTIYLPKKYNSQT

-1514 NDTTFAEWETL
+1514 DDTTFVEWETL

-1605 ATYEGI
+1605 ATYKGI

-1630 SIEIGNY
+1630 SIEVGNY